1 MKTIQLTYSL
11 EWFKSRLP
19 SVYPS
24 YDGNELLFFD
34 EESIKKRNNRLMSNY
49 GTVPLDICPSLL
61 GYDGFDEKFPK
72 ELRPIKILW
81 NKKELYPVK
90 ISWNTFSRW
99 FHEFKLYYWLL
110 NNGGSCKRVYSS
122 ATDFYDSEYKPS
134 STVQLPF
141 GPDRS
146 SYEELDKSFEE
157 RGGNVSAI
165 TNSCEGKRN
174 IVRCCDNGFFK
185 WICDNIVP
193 SFEIPSEYVGYWNT
207 DRIYYPNVISWISWF
222 EERKGYPS
230 ELNKCA
236 ESDDCCDC
244 EEYIRRGGEKLLE
257 SLKTWFKETNSNIL
271 KIKGI
276 IEKVIEEDDKKED
289 DKEKDLDKK
298 IFPKLFAPHAFC
310 EINVS
315 SCFGKPS
322 LQSILSEEYSTK
334 TDFRHGSYDSTSNT
348 SGGTVVD
355 VDGVSMHFKDDS
367 RPNGGSTF
375 NEEYMEMEY
384 DDSAFEEYLPM
395 YANGNKSSFSV
406 PSGTTDTSG
415 ITLEDKLPIL
425 LYGVDKDGV
434 KKYGKSK
441 ADVIDKFS
449 TKANI
454 ERNGKYGWFLI
465 DEELYEVSPI
475 ESVEMNGEKIPVF
488 RENGTN
494 TPYVIV
500 GGRDVYAEY
509 DFKSNSYSFSFNGNA
524 TFKRNPSQDSF
535 DESGIRCISYNGVIK
550 TFPSTSDTITF
561 SLSNGD
567 TADYKLIDGY
577 SIVDDSIYYIYK
589 GKVTSGDTLDEVD
602 RATINNSANT
612 IVIEAK
618 ENDIKI
624 SKCNVIRGITSSK
637 LLGLR
642 SFNVMTDDN
651 GNMIEA
657 LNTTPTKD
665 TYNYQPLK
673 GSELE
678 PLYQVGNVAC
688 ISAFS
693 LSYEDYESNKPR
705 PIRHVGNIISS
716 MKFYYADANGD
727 EISNTVTKVGGAI
740 TSSLVA
746 IQESTKKATE
756 YKNDDY
762 PMEVVSDNVYCEI
775 VYNIGATI
783 VYDKAKASY
792 SIDGDSGVTYT
803 EIVEFEKVKTEYY
816 LGNDSHSY
824 PIYVYKLRQ
833 GDNPTASFTAPINV
847 FYNPKLTSSPIDGM
861 DDYNDNSS
869 ITTTYSSI
877 DGMDD
882 YNGLD
887 AYPTFQ
893 DAYNIG
899 ISSLPI
905 VDSDVNI
912 DRGNNAAFEKH
923 LKIGEVTSLEAL
935 ENYTNGYF
943 KMMEN

>member
-24 YDGNELLFFD
+24 YDGDELLFFD
-34 EESIKKRNNRLMSNY
+34 EESIKKRDNRLMSNY
-49 GTVPLDICPSLL
+49 GTVPLDICPKLL
-61 GYDGFDEKFPK
+61 GYNGFEDKPNNF
-72 ELRPIKILW
+72 
-81 NKKELYPVK
+81 K
-90 ISWNTFSRW
+90 ISWNTFSKW

-110 NNGGSCKRVYSS
+110 NDGGSCKRVYSS
-122 ATDFYDSEYKPS
+122 ATDFYDSEYKSS
-134 STVQLPF
+134 STIQLPF
-141 GPDRS
+141 GSDRS

-157 RGGNVSAI
+157 RGGKVSKI
-165 TNSCEGKRN
+165 INSCEGKDD
-174 IVRCCDNGFFK
+174 IVVGYRDDGIFK

-193 SFEIPSEYVGYWNT
+193 SFEIPSEYVEYWNT
-207 DRIYYPNVISWISWF
+207 NRIYYPNVISWISWF

-276 IEKVIEEDDKKED
+276 IEKVIEEDDKEED
-289 DKEKDLDKK
+289 LAKK
-298 IFPKLFAPHAFC
+298 IFPNFFAPHAFC

-322 LQSILSEEYSTK
+322 LQSILSEKYNTK
-334 TDFRHGSYDSTSNT
+334 TDFRHGNYDSTSNT

-355 VDGVSMHFKDDS
+355 VDGVSMHFKKGFK
-367 RPNGGSTF
+367 PNGGSTF
-375 NEEYMEMEY
+375 NEKYMEMEY
-384 DDSAFEEYLPM
+384 DDSVFEEYLPM
-395 YANGNKSSFSV
+395 YANDNKSSFSV
-406 PSGTTDTSG
+406 PNGMTY
-415 ITLEDKLPIL
+415 
-425 LYGVDKDGV
+425 YGVDKDGV
-434 KKYGKSK
+434 KKYGSEDDYKDGFST
-441 ADVIDKFS
+441 KFS
-449 TKANI
+449 TEAKI

-535 DESGIRCISYNGVIK
+535 DESGIRCISYNGAIK

-567 TADYKLIDGY
+567 TVDYKLIDGY

-602 RATINNSANT
+602 RATMSGDVIT
-612 IVIEAK
+612 IKAK
-618 ENDIKI
+618 GDIKI
-624 SKCNVIRGITSSK
+624 SKCNVIIGTTSSK

-665 TYNYQPLK
+665 TYNYQPLE

-693 LSYEDYESNKPR
+693 LSYEDYENNKKKNEPS
-705 PIRHVGNIISS
+705 PIRHVGDIISS
-716 MKFYYADANGD
+716 MTFYYADANGD
-727 EISNTVTKVGGAI
+727 KILDTVKKVGGAI
-740 TSSLVA
+740 KSSLNA

-756 YKNDDY
+756 YKNNY
-762 PMEVVSDNVYCEI
+762 PMEVISDNVYCEI

-783 VYDKAKASY
+783 AYDKAKASY
-792 SIDGDSGVTYT
+792 SISGDSGVEYT

-847 FYNPKLTSSPIDGM
+847 FDSGL
-861 DDYNDNSS
+861 
-869 ITTTYSSI
+869 TTTYSSI

>member
-24 YDGNELLFFD
+24 YDGDELLFFD
-34 EESIKKRNNRLMSNY
+34 EESIKKRDNRLMSNY
-49 GTVPLDICPSLL
+49 GTVPLDICPSIL

-81 NKKELYPVK
+81 NNKELYPVK

-110 NNGGSCKRVYSS
+110 NDGGSCKRVYSS

-134 STVQLPF
+134 STIQLPF
-141 GPDRS
+141 GSDRS
-146 SYEELDKSFEE
+146 SYEELDKSFKE
-157 RGGNVSAI
+157 RGGKVSKIA
-165 TNSCEGKRN
+165 NSCEGKDD
-174 IVRCCDNGFFK
+174 ITVGYCDNGFFK

-276 IEKVIEEDDKKED
+276 IEGN
-289 DKEKDLDKK
+289 LQN
-298 IFPKLFAPHAFC
+298 FAPHAFC

-334 TDFRHGSYDSTSNT
+334 TDFRHGNYDSTSNT

-355 VDGVSMHFKDDS
+355 VDGVSMHFKDDF

-375 NEEYMEMEY
+375 NKKYMEMEY
-384 DDSAFEEYLPM
+384 DDSVFEEYLPM
-395 YANGNKSSFSV
+395 YANDNKSSFSV
-406 PSGTTDTSG
+406 PSGTSDTSG
-415 ITLEDKLPIL
+415 ITLGDNFPIL
-425 LYGVDKDGV
+425 HYGVDKDGV
-434 KKYGKSK
+434 KKYGKSD

-449 TKANI
+449 IKANI

-524 TFKRNPSQDSF
+524 TFKRNPSQDSL

-567 TADYKLIDGY
+567 TADYNLIDGY

-589 GKVTSGDTLDEVD
+589 GKVTSGDTLDEVAED
-602 RATINNSANT
+602 EATMSGDVIT
-612 IVIEAK
+612 IKAK
-618 ENDIKI
+618 GDIKI
-624 SKCNVIRGITSSK
+624 SKCNVIIGTASSK

-665 TYNYQPLK
+665 TYNYQPLE

-693 LSYEDYESNKPR
+693 LSYEDYENNKPR

-727 EISNTVTKVGGAI
+727 EISDTVTEVGDAI

-756 YKNDDY
+756 YKNNY

-783 VYDKAKASY
+783 VYDKAKSSY
-792 SIDGDSGVTYT
+792 SISGDSGVEYT

-847 FYNPKLTSSPIDGM
+847 FDSGL
-861 DDYNDNSS
+861 
-869 ITTTYSSI
+869 TTTYSSI

>member
-11 EWFKSRLP
+11 EWFKSRIP

-24 YDGNELLFFD
+24 YDGDELLFFD
-34 EESIKKRNNRLMSNY
+34 EESIKKRDNRLMSNY
-49 GTVPLDICPSLL
+49 GTVPLDICPKLL
-61 GYDGFDEKFPK
+61 GYNGFKDKPNNF
-72 ELRPIKILW
+72 
-81 NKKELYPVK
+81 K

-110 NNGGSCKRVYSS
+110 NDGGSCKRVYSS

-141 GPDRS
+141 GSDRS

-157 RGGNVSAI
+157 RGGKVSKI
-165 TNSCEGKRN
+165 INSCEGKDD
-174 IVRCCDNGFFK
+174 IVVGYRDDGFFK

-207 DRIYYPNVISWISWF
+207 NRIYYPNVISWISWF

-271 KIKGI
+271 NIKGI
-276 IEKVIEEDDKKED
+276 IEGN
-289 DKEKDLDKK
+289 LQN
-298 IFPKLFAPHAFC
+298 FAPHAFC

-334 TDFRHGSYDSTSNT
+334 TDFRHGNYDSTSNT

-375 NEEYMEMEY
+375 NKKYLEMEY

-395 YANGNKSSFSV
+395 YANDNKSSFSV
-406 PSGTTDTSG
+406 PNGMTY
-415 ITLEDKLPIL
+415 
-425 LYGVDKDGV
+425 YGVDKDGV
-434 KKYGKSK
+434 KKYGSEDDYKDGFS
-441 ADVIDKFS
+441 AKFS
-449 TKANI
+449 TEAKI

-465 DEELYEVSPI
+465 DGELYEVSPI

-524 TFKRNPSQDSF
+524 TFKRNPSQDSL
-535 DESGIRCISYNGVIK
+535 DASGIRCISYNGVIK

-589 GKVTSGDTLDEVD
+589 GKVTSGDTLDEVAED
-602 RATINNSANT
+602 EATMSGDVIT
-612 IVIEAK
+612 IKAK
-618 ENDIKI
+618 GDIKI
-624 SKCNVIRGITSSK
+624 SKCNVIIGTTSSK
-637 LLGLR
+637 LLWLR

-665 TYNYQPLK
+665 TYNYQPLE

-693 LSYEDYESNKPR
+693 LSYEDYENNKPR

-716 MKFYYADANGD
+716 MKFYYADTNGD
-727 EISNTVTKVGGAI
+727 EILYSVTKVGGGI
-740 TSSLVA
+740 TSFLVSIEDA
-746 IQESTKKATE
+746 TKKAT
-756 YKNDDY
+756 
-762 PMEVVSDNVYCEI
+762 
-775 VYNIGATI
+775 
-783 VYDKAKASY
+783 
-792 SIDGDSGVTYT
+792 
-803 EIVEFEKVKTEYY
+803 
-816 LGNDSHSY
+816 
-824 PIYVYKLRQ
+824 
-833 GDNPTASFTAPINV
+833 
-847 FYNPKLTSSPIDGM
+847 
-861 DDYNDNSS
+861 
-869 ITTTYSSI
+869 
-877 DGMDD
+877 
-882 YNGLD
+882 
-887 AYPTFQ
+887 
-893 DAYNIG
+893 
-899 ISSLPI
+899 
-905 VDSDVNI
+905 
-912 DRGNNAAFEKH
+912 
-923 LKIGEVTSLEAL
+923 
-935 ENYTNGYF
+935 
-943 KMMEN
+943 

>member
-24 YDGNELLFFD
+24 YDGDELLFFD
-34 EESIKKRNNRLMSNY
+34 EESIKKRDNRLMSNY
-49 GTVPLDICPSLL
+49 GTVPLDICPKLL
-61 GYDGFDEKFPK
+61 GYKGFEDDF
-72 ELRPIKILW
+72 
-81 NKKELYPVK
+81 K
-90 ISWNTFSRW
+90 ISWNTFSKW

-110 NNGGSCKRVYSS
+110 NDGGSCKRAYSS

-141 GPDRS
+141 GSDRS
-146 SYEELDKSFEE
+146 SYEELDKSFKE
-157 RGGNVSAI
+157 RGGNVSEI
-165 TNSCEGKRN
+165 KNSCEGKDDKVVVGYR
-174 IVRCCDNGFFK
+174 DNGFFK

-207 DRIYYPNVISWISWF
+207 NRIYYPNVISWISWF

-276 IEKVIEEDDKKED
+276 IEGN
-289 DKEKDLDKK
+289 LQN
-298 IFPKLFAPHAFC
+298 FAPHAFC

-322 LQSILSEEYSTK
+322 LQSILSEEYSTN
-334 TDFRHGSYDSTSNT
+334 TDFRHGNYDSTSNT

-355 VDGVSMHFKDDS
+355 VDGVSMHFKDDFRS
-367 RPNGGSTF
+367 NGGSTF
-375 NEEYMEMEY
+375 NKKYMEMEY

-395 YANGNKSSFSV
+395 YVNDNKSSFSV
-406 PSGTTDTSG
+406 PSDMAY
-415 ITLEDKLPIL
+415 
-425 LYGVDKDGV
+425 YGVDKDGV
-434 KKYGKSK
+434 KKYGSEDDYKDGFST
-441 ADVIDKFS
+441 KFS
-449 TKANI
+449 TEAKI

-524 TFKRNPSQDSF
+524 KFKRNPSQDSL
-535 DESGIRCISYNGVIK
+535 DASGIRCISYNGVIK

-561 SLSNGD
+561 SLSYGD
-567 TADYKLIDGY
+567 TVDYNLIDGY

-589 GKVTSGDTLDEVD
+589 GKVTSGDTLDEVAED
-602 RATINNSANT
+602 EATVSGDVIT
-612 IVIEAK
+612 IKAK
-618 ENDIKI
+618 GDIKI
-624 SKCNVIRGITSSK
+624 SKCNVIIGTTSSK

-665 TYNYQPLK
+665 TYNYQPLE

-727 EISNTVTKVGGAI
+727 EILYTVTEVGGAI
-740 TSSLVA
+740 TSSLNA

-756 YKNDDY
+756 YKNNY

-783 VYDKAKASY
+783 VYDKEKASY

-816 LGNDSHSY
+816 LGNNSHSY

-847 FYNPKLTSSPIDGM
+847 FDSSL
-861 DDYNDNSS
+861 
-869 ITTTYSSI
+869 TTTYSSI

>member
-24 YDGNELLFFD
+24 YDGDELLFFD
-34 EESIKKRNNRLMSNY
+34 EESIKKRDNRLMSNY
-49 GTVPLDICPSLL
+49 GTVPLDICPSIL
-61 GYDGFDEKFPK
+61 GYDGLDEKFPK

-81 NKKELYPVK
+81 NEKELYPVK
-90 ISWNTFSRW
+90 ISWNTLSRW

-110 NNGGSCKRVYSS
+110 NDGGSCKRVYSS

-141 GPDRS
+141 GPNRS

-157 RGGNVSAI
+157 RGG
-165 TNSCEGKRN
+165 
-174 IVRCCDNGFFK
+174 DGFFK

-193 SFEIPSEYVGYWNT
+193 SFEIPREYVGYWNT
-207 DRIYYPNVISWISWF
+207 NRIYYPNVISWISWF

-276 IEKVIEEDDKKED
+276 IEKVIEEDDKEED
-289 DKEKDLDKK
+289 LTKK
-298 IFPKLFAPHAFC
+298 IFPNFFAPHAFC

-322 LQSILSEEYSTK
+322 LQSILSEKYNTK

-355 VDGVSMHFKDDS
+355 VDGVSMHFKKGFN
-367 RPNGGSTF
+367 PNGGSTF
-375 NEEYMEMEY
+375 NEKYMEMEY

-395 YANGNKSSFSV
+395 YANDNKSSFSV
-406 PSGTTDTSG
+406 SSDTAY
-415 ITLEDKLPIL
+415 
-425 LYGVDKDGV
+425 YGVDKDGV

-441 ADVIDKFS
+441 DDVIDKFS
-449 TKANI
+449 IKANI

-465 DEELYEVSPI
+465 DEELYGVSPI

-524 TFKRNPSQDSF
+524 KFKRNPSQDSF

-567 TADYKLIDGY
+567 TVDYKLIDGY

-624 SKCNVIRGITSSK
+624 SKCNVIIGTTSSK

-665 TYNYQPLK
+665 TYNYQPLE

-693 LSYEDYESNKPR
+693 LSYEDYENNKPR

-727 EISNTVTKVGGAI
+727 KILDTVTEVGGAI

-746 IQESTKKATE
+746 IRESTKKATE
-756 YKNDDY
+756 YKNNY

-783 VYDKAKASY
+783 AYDKTKASY
-792 SIDGDSGVTYT
+792 SISGDSGVTYT

-833 GDNPTASFTAPINV
+833 GDSPTASFTAPINV
-847 FYNPKLTSSPIDGM
+847 FDSGLI
-861 DDYNDNSS
+861 
-869 ITTTYSSI
+869 TTYSSI

>member
-24 YDGNELLFFD
+24 YDGDELLFFD
-34 EESIKKRNNRLMSNY
+34 EESIKKRDNRLMSNY

-61 GYDGFDEKFPK
+61 GYKVLDDKFPK
-72 ELRPIKILW
+72 ELRPIKI
-81 NKKELYPVK
+81 
-90 ISWNTFSRW
+90 SWDTFSRW

-141 GPDRS
+141 GSDRS
-146 SYEELDKSFEE
+146 SYEELDKLFEE
-157 RGGNVSAI
+157 RGGKISKI
-165 TNSCEGKRN
+165 TNSCEGKDD
-174 IVRCCDNGFFK
+174 IVVGYRDDGFFK

-207 DRIYYPNVISWISWF
+207 NRIYYPNVISWISWF

-244 EEYIRRGGEKLLE
+244 EEYIHRGGEKLLE

-276 IEKVIEEDDKKED
+276 IEGN
-289 DKEKDLDKK
+289 LQN
-298 IFPKLFAPHAFC
+298 FAPHAFC

-334 TDFRHGSYDSTSNT
+334 TDFRHGNYDSASNT

-355 VDGVSMHFKDDS
+355 VDGVSMHFKKGFK
-367 RPNGGSTF
+367 PNGGSTF
-375 NEEYMEMEY
+375 NEKYMEMEY
-384 DDSAFEEYLPM
+384 DDSVFEEYLPM
-395 YANGNKSSFSV
+395 YANDNKSSFSV
-406 PSGTTDTSG
+406 PSGMAY
-415 ITLEDKLPIL
+415 
-425 LYGVDKDGV
+425 YGVDKDGV
-434 KKYGKSK
+434 KKYGKSN
-441 ADVIDKFS
+441 ADIIDKFS
-449 TKANI
+449 IKANI

-465 DEELYEVSPI
+465 DGELYEVNPI

-524 TFKRNPSQDSF
+524 KFKRNPSQDLLDAS
-535 DESGIRCISYNGVIK
+535 SIRCISYNGVIK

-567 TADYKLIDGY
+567 TVDYKLIDGY

-589 GKVTSGDTLDEVD
+589 GKVTSGDTLDEVAENE
-602 RATINNSANT
+602 ATVSGDVIT
-612 IVIEAK
+612 IKAK
-618 ENDIKI
+618 GDIKI
-624 SKCNVIRGITSSK
+624 SKCNVIIGTTSSK

-657 LNTTPTKD
+657 LNTTPAKD
-665 TYNYQPLK
+665 TYNYQPLE

-688 ISAFS
+688 VSAFS
-693 LSYEDYESNKPR
+693 LSYEDYENNKKKNESS
-705 PIRHVGNIISS
+705 PIRHVGDIISS
-716 MKFYYADANGD
+716 MTFYYADANGD
-727 EISNTVTKVGGAI
+727 KILDTVKKVGGAI
-740 TSSLVA
+740 KSSLNA

-756 YKNDDY
+756 YKNNY

-792 SIDGDSGVTYT
+792 SISGDSGVEYT

-833 GDNPTASFTAPINV
+833 GDSPTANFTAPINV
-847 FYNPKLTSSPIDGM
+847 FDSGL
-861 DDYNDNSS
+861 
-869 ITTTYSSI
+869 TTTYSSI

-887 AYPTFQ
+887 VYPTFQ

>member
-24 YDGNELLFFD
+24 YDGDELLFFD
-34 EESIKKRNNRLMSNY
+34 EESIKKRDNRLMSNY
-49 GTVPLDICPSLL
+49 GTVPLDICPRLL
-61 GYDGFDEKFPK
+61 GYDKFPK
-72 ELRPIKILW
+72 EF
-81 NKKELYPVK
+81 K
-90 ISWNTFSRW
+90 ISWNTLSRW

-141 GPDRS
+141 GSDRS
-146 SYEELDKSFEE
+146 SYEELDKSFKE
-157 RGGNVSAI
+157 RGGKVSKI
-165 TNSCEGKRN
+165 SSTCEGKDDIAVGYR
-174 IVRCCDNGFFK
+174 DDGFFK

-193 SFEIPSEYVGYWNT
+193 SFEIPREYVGYWNT

-276 IEKVIEEDDKKED
+276 IEGN
-289 DKEKDLDKK
+289 LQN
-298 IFPKLFAPHAFC
+298 FAPHAFC

-322 LQSILSEEYSTK
+322 LQSILSEKYNTK

-355 VDGVSMHFKDDS
+355 VDGVSMHFKKGFKT
-367 RPNGGSTF
+367 NGGSTF
-375 NEEYMEMEY
+375 NKKYMEMEY
-384 DDSAFEEYLPM
+384 DDSVFEEYLPM
-395 YANGNKSSFSV
+395 YANDNKSSFSV
-406 PSGTTDTSG
+406 PNGMTY
-415 ITLEDKLPIL
+415 
-425 LYGVDKDGV
+425 YGVDKDGV
-434 KKYGKSK
+434 KKYGKSY
-441 ADVIDKFS
+441 ADIIDKFS
-449 TKANI
+449 IKANI
-454 ERNGKYGWFLI
+454 ERNDKYGWFLI

-475 ESVEMNGEKIPVF
+475 ESVEINGEKIPVF

-524 TFKRNPSQDSF
+524 TFKRNPSQDSL
-535 DESGIRCISYNGVIK
+535 DASGIRCISYNGVIK

-567 TADYKLIDGY
+567 TADYNLIDGY

-589 GKVTSGDTLDEVD
+589 GKVTSGDTLDEVAED
-602 RATINNSANT
+602 EATMSGDVIT
-612 IVIEAK
+612 IKAK
-618 ENDIKI
+618 GDIKI
-624 SKCNVIRGITSSK
+624 SKCDVIRGITSSK

-665 TYNYQPLK
+665 TYNYQPLE

-693 LSYEDYESNKPR
+693 LSYEDYENNKPR

-716 MKFYYADANGD
+716 MKFYYADVNGD
-727 EISNTVTKVGGAI
+727 EISDTVTEVGGTI

-756 YKNDDY
+756 YKNNY
-762 PMEVVSDNVYCEI
+762 PMEVISDNVYCEI

-833 GDNPTASFTAPINV
+833 GDSPTASFTAPINV
-847 FYNPKLTSSPIDGM
+847 FDTSL
-861 DDYNDNSS
+861 
-869 ITTTYSSI
+869 TTTYSSI

-887 AYPTFQ
+887 SYPTFQ

>member
-24 YDGNELLFFD
+24 YDGDELLFFD

-49 GTVPLDICPSLL
+49 GTVPLDICPKLL
-61 GYDGFDEKFPK
+61 GYNGFEDKPNN
-72 ELRPIKILW
+72 L
-81 NKKELYPVK
+81 K
-90 ISWNTFSRW
+90 ISWNTLSRW

-110 NNGGSCKRVYSS
+110 NDGGSCKRVYSS
-122 ATDFYDSEYKPS
+122 ATDFYDSEYKSS
-134 STVQLPF
+134 STIQLPF
-141 GPDRS
+141 GSDRS
-146 SYEELDKSFEE
+146 SYEELDKSFKE
-157 RGGNVSAI
+157 RGGKVSKI
-165 TNSCEGKRN
+165 TNSCEGKSN
-174 IVRCCDNGFFK
+174 IVGYCDNGFFE

-207 DRIYYPNVISWISWF
+207 NRIYYPNVISWISWF

-244 EEYIRRGGEKLLE
+244 EEYIHRGGEKLLE

-276 IEKVIEEDDKKED
+276 IEGN
-289 DKEKDLDKK
+289 LQN
-298 IFPKLFAPHAFC
+298 FAPHAFC

-334 TDFRHGSYDSTSNT
+334 TDFRHGNYDSTSNT

-355 VDGVSMHFKDDS
+355 VDGVSMHFKKGFKT
-367 RPNGGSTF
+367 NGGSTF
-375 NEEYMEMEY
+375 NKKYMEMEY
-384 DDSAFEEYLPM
+384 DDSVFEEYLPM
-395 YANGNKSSFSV
+395 YANDNKSSFSV
-406 PSGTTDTSG
+406 SSDMAY
-415 ITLEDKLPIL
+415 
-425 LYGVDKDGV
+425 YGVDKDGV
-434 KKYGKSK
+434 KKYGKSN

-449 TKANI
+449 IKANI

-465 DEELYEVSPI
+465 DEELYGVSPI

-500 GGRDVYAEY
+500 GGRDIYAEY

-524 TFKRNPSQDSF
+524 KFKRNPSQDSL
-535 DESGIRCISYNGVIK
+535 DASSIRCISYNGVIK

-567 TADYKLIDGY
+567 TVDYKLIDGY

-589 GKVTSGDTLDEVD
+589 GKVTSGDTLDGIISE
-602 RATINNSANT
+602 ATVSGDVIT
-612 IVIEAK
+612 IKAK
-618 ENDIKI
+618 ESDIKI
-624 SKCNVIRGITSSK
+624 SKCNVIIGTASSK

-665 TYNYQPLK
+665 TYNYQPSE

-688 ISAFS
+688 VSAFS
-693 LSYEDYESNKPR
+693 LSYEDYENNKKKNEPS
-705 PIRHVGNIISS
+705 PIRHVGDIISS
-716 MKFYYADANGD
+716 MMFYYADANGD
-727 EISNTVTKVGGAI
+727 KISYTAKKVGGTI
-740 TSSLVA
+740 KSSLNA

-756 YKNDDY
+756 YKNNY
-762 PMEVVSDNVYCEI
+762 PMEVISDNVYCEI

-792 SIDGDSGVTYT
+792 SISGDSGVEYT

-833 GDNPTASFTAPINV
+833 GDSPTARFTVPINV
-847 FYNPKLTSSPIDGM
+847 FDSGL
-861 DDYNDNSS
+861 
-869 ITTTYSSI
+869 TTTYSSI

-887 AYPTFQ
+887 VYPTFQ

>member
-24 YDGNELLFFD
+24 YDGDELLFFD
-34 EESIKKRNNRLMSNY
+34 EESIKKRDNRLMSNY
-49 GTVPLDICPSLL
+49 GTVPLDICPKLL
-61 GYDGFDEKFPK
+61 GYNGFKDDF
-72 ELRPIKILW
+72 
-81 NKKELYPVK
+81 K
-90 ISWNTFSRW
+90 ISWNTFSKW

-110 NNGGSCKRVYSS
+110 NDGGSCKRVYSS

-141 GPDRS
+141 GSDRS
-146 SYEELDKSFEE
+146 SYEELDKSFKE
-157 RGGNVSAI
+157 RGGNVSEI
-165 TNSCEGKRN
+165 KNSCEGKDDKVVVGYR
-174 IVRCCDNGFFK
+174 DNGFFK

-207 DRIYYPNVISWISWF
+207 NRIYYPNVISWISWF

-276 IEKVIEEDDKKED
+276 IEGN
-289 DKEKDLDKK
+289 LQN
-298 IFPKLFAPHAFC
+298 FAPHAFC

-322 LQSILSEEYSTK
+322 LQSILSEEYNTK

-375 NEEYMEMEY
+375 NKKYMEMEY
-384 DDSAFEEYLPM
+384 DDSAFEEYFPM

-406 PSGTTDTSG
+406 SSDMAY
-415 ITLEDKLPIL
+415 
-425 LYGVDKDGV
+425 YGVDKDGV
-434 KKYGKSK
+434 KKYGKSY

-449 TKANI
+449 TKAKI

-465 DEELYEVSPI
+465 DEERYEVSPI

-500 GGRDVYAEY
+500 GGRDIYAEY

-524 TFKRNPSQDSF
+524 TFKRNPSQDSL
-535 DESGIRCISYNGVIK
+535 DESSIRCISYNGVIK

-589 GKVTSGDTLDEVD
+589 GKVTSGDTLDEVAED
-602 RATINNSANT
+602 EATMSGDVIT
-612 IVIEAK
+612 IKAK
-618 ENDIKI
+618 GDIKI
-624 SKCNVIRGITSSK
+624 SKCNVIIGTTSSK

-665 TYNYQPLK
+665 TYNYQPLE

-693 LSYEDYESNKPR
+693 LSYEDYENNKKKNEPS
-705 PIRHVGNIISS
+705 PIRHVGDIISS
-716 MKFYYADANGD
+716 MTFYYADANGD
-727 EISNTVTKVGGAI
+727 KILDTVKKVGGAI
-740 TSSLVA
+740 KSSLNA

-756 YKNDDY
+756 YKNNY

-847 FYNPKLTSSPIDGM
+847 FDTSL
-861 DDYNDNSS
+861 
-869 ITTTYSSI
+869 TTTYSSI

-905 VDSDVNI
+905 VDSDANI

>member
-24 YDGNELLFFD
+24 YDGDELLFFD
-34 EESIKKRNNRLMSNY
+34 EESIKKRDNRLMSNY
-49 GTVPLDICPSLL
+49 GTVPLDICPKLL
-61 GYDGFDEKFPK
+61 GYNGFKDKHDNF
-72 ELRPIKILW
+72 
-81 NKKELYPVK
+81 K

-99 FHEFKLYYWLL
+99 FHEFKVYYWLL
-110 NNGGSCKRVYSS
+110 NDGGSCKRVYSS

-141 GPDRS
+141 GSDRS

-157 RGGNVSAI
+157 RGGKVSKI
-165 TNSCEGKRN
+165 INSCEGKDD
-174 IVRCCDNGFFK
+174 IVVGYRDDGFFK

-207 DRIYYPNVISWISWF
+207 NRIYYPNVISWISWF

-276 IEKVIEEDDKKED
+276 IEGN
-289 DKEKDLDKK
+289 LQN
-298 IFPKLFAPHAFC
+298 FAPHAFC

-334 TDFRHGSYDSTSNT
+334 TDFRHGNYDSTSNT

-355 VDGVSMHFKDDS
+355 VDGVSMHFKDDF

-375 NEEYMEMEY
+375 NKKYMEMEY
-384 DDSAFEEYLPM
+384 DDSAFEEYMPM
-395 YANGNKSSFSV
+395 YANDNKSSFSV
-406 PSGTTDTSG
+406 PSDMAY
-415 ITLEDKLPIL
+415 
-425 LYGVDKDGV
+425 YGVDKDGV
-434 KKYGKSK
+434 KKYGSEDDYKDGFST
-441 ADVIDKFS
+441 KFS
-449 TKANI
+449 TEAKI

-475 ESVEMNGEKIPVF
+475 ESVDMNGEKIPVF

-524 TFKRNPSQDSF
+524 KFKRNPSQDSF

-567 TADYKLIDGY
+567 TVDYKLIDGY

-624 SKCNVIRGITSSK
+624 SKCNVIIGTTSSK

-665 TYNYQPLK
+665 TYNYQPLE

-688 ISAFS
+688 VSAFS
-693 LSYEDYESNKPR
+693 LSYEDYENNKKKNESS
-705 PIRHVGNIISS
+705 PIRHVGDIISS
-716 MKFYYADANGD
+716 MTFYYADANGD
-727 EISNTVTKVGGAI
+727 KILDTVKKVGGAI

-746 IQESTKKATE
+746 IRESTKKATE
-756 YKNDDY
+756 YKNNY

-783 VYDKAKASY
+783 VYDKAKSSY
-792 SIDGDSGVTYT
+792 SISGDSGVEYT

-833 GDNPTASFTAPINV
+833 GDSPTASFTAPINV
-847 FYNPKLTSSPIDGM
+847 FDSGLI
-861 DDYNDNSS
+861 
-869 ITTTYSSI
+869 TTYSSI

>member
-24 YDGNELLFFD
+24 YDGDELLFFD
-34 EESIKKRNNRLMSNY
+34 EESIKKRDNRLMSNY
-49 GTVPLDICPSLL
+49 GTVPLDICPKLL
-61 GYDGFDEKFPK
+61 GYDGFEDKPNNF
-72 ELRPIKILW
+72 
-81 NKKELYPVK
+81 K
-90 ISWNTFSRW
+90 ISWNTFSKW

-110 NNGGSCKRVYSS
+110 NDGGSCKRVYSS
-122 ATDFYDSEYKPS
+122 ATDFYDSEYKSS
-134 STVQLPF
+134 STIQLPF
-141 GPDRS
+141 GSDRS

-157 RGGNVSAI
+157 RGGKVSKI
-165 TNSCEGKRN
+165 INSCEGKDD
-174 IVRCCDNGFFK
+174 IVVGYRDDGFFK

-207 DRIYYPNVISWISWF
+207 NRIYYPNVISWISWF

-276 IEKVIEEDDKKED
+276 IEGN
-289 DKEKDLDKK
+289 LQN
-298 IFPKLFAPHAFC
+298 FAPHAFC

-334 TDFRHGSYDSTSNT
+334 TDFRHGNYDSTSNT

-355 VDGVSMHFKDDS
+355 VDGVSMHFKKGFK
-367 RPNGGSTF
+367 PNGGSTF
-375 NEEYMEMEY
+375 NEKYMEMEY

-406 PSGTTDTSG
+406 PSGMAY
-415 ITLEDKLPIL
+415 
-425 LYGVDKDGV
+425 YGVDKDGV
-434 KKYGKSK
+434 KKYGKSND
-441 ADVIDKFS
+441 DVIDKFS

-500 GGRDVYAEY
+500 GGRDIYAEY

-524 TFKRNPSQDSF
+524 TFKRNPSQDSL
-535 DESGIRCISYNGVIK
+535 DESSIRCISYNGVIK

-589 GKVTSGDTLDEVD
+589 GKVTSGDTLDEVAENE
-602 RATINNSANT
+602 ATVSGDVIT
-612 IVIEAK
+612 IKAK
-618 ENDIKI
+618 GDIKI
-624 SKCNVIRGITSSK
+624 SKCDVIRGITSSK

-665 TYNYQPLK
+665 TYNYQPLE

-693 LSYEDYESNKPR
+693 LSYDDYENNKPR

-716 MKFYYADANGD
+716 MKFYYADVNGD
-727 EISNTVTKVGGAI
+727 EISDTVTEVGGEI
-740 TSSLVA
+740 TSSLAA

-816 LGNDSHSY
+816 LGNDSNSY

-847 FYNPKLTSSPIDGM
+847 F
-861 DDYNDNSS
+861 DNGL
-869 ITTTYSSI
+869 TTTYSSI

>member
-24 YDGNELLFFD
+24 YDGDELLFFD
-34 EESIKKRNNRLMSNY
+34 EESIKKRDNRLMSNY
-49 GTVPLDICPSLL
+49 GTVPLDICPKLL
-61 GYDGFDEKFPK
+61 GYDGFDDNF
-72 ELRPIKILW
+72 
-81 NKKELYPVK
+81 K

-110 NNGGSCKRVYSS
+110 NDGGSCKRVYSS

-141 GPDRS
+141 GSDRS
-146 SYEELDKSFEE
+146 SYEEFDKSFEE
-157 RGGNVSAI
+157 RGGKVSKI
-165 TNSCEGKRN
+165 INSCEGKDD
-174 IVRCCDNGFFK
+174 IVVGYRDDGFFK

-193 SFEIPSEYVGYWNT
+193 SFEIPSEYVEYWNT
-207 DRIYYPNVISWISWF
+207 NRIYYPNVISWISWF

-276 IEKVIEEDDKKED
+276 IEGN
-289 DKEKDLDKK
+289 LQN
-298 IFPKLFAPHAFC
+298 FAPHAFC

-355 VDGVSMHFKDDS
+355 VDGVSMHFKKGFK
-367 RPNGGSTF
+367 PNGGSTF
-375 NEEYMEMEY
+375 NEKYMEMEY
-384 DDSAFEEYLPM
+384 DDSVFEEYLPM
-395 YANGNKSSFSV
+395 YANDNKSSFSV
-406 PSGTTDTSG
+406 PNGMTY
-415 ITLEDKLPIL
+415 
-425 LYGVDKDGV
+425 YGVDKDGV
-434 KKYGKSK
+434 KKYGSEDDYKDGFST
-441 ADVIDKFS
+441 KFS
-449 TKANI
+449 TEAKI

-465 DEELYEVSPI
+465 DGELYEVSPI

-500 GGRDVYAEY
+500 VGRDVYAEY

-524 TFKRNPSQDSF
+524 KFKRNPSQDSL
-535 DESGIRCISYNGVIK
+535 DASGIRCISYNGVIK

-567 TADYKLIDGY
+567 TVDYNLIDGY

-589 GKVTSGDTLDEVD
+589 GKVTSGDALDEVAED
-602 RATINNSANT
+602 EATMSGDVIT
-612 IVIEAK
+612 IKAK
-618 ENDIKI
+618 GDIKI
-624 SKCNVIRGITSSK
+624 SKCDVIRGITSSK

-665 TYNYQPLK
+665 TYNYQPLE

-693 LSYEDYESNKPR
+693 LSYEDYENNKPR

-727 EISNTVTKVGGAI
+727 EISNTVTEVGGAI

-816 LGNDSHSY
+816 MGNDSHSY

-847 FYNPKLTSSPIDGM
+847 FDTGL
-861 DDYNDNSS
+861 
-869 ITTTYSSI
+869 TTTYSSI

>member
-24 YDGNELLFFD
+24 YDGDELLFFD
-34 EESIKKRNNRLMSNY
+34 EESIKKRGNRLMSNY
-49 GTVPLDICPSLL
+49 GTVPLDICPKLL
-61 GYDGFDEKFPK
+61 GYNGFEDKPNNF
-72 ELRPIKILW
+72 
-81 NKKELYPVK
+81 K
-90 ISWNTFSRW
+90 ISWNTFSKW

-110 NNGGSCKRVYSS
+110 NDGGSCKRVYSS
-122 ATDFYDSEYKPS
+122 ATDFYDSEYKSS
-134 STVQLPF
+134 STIQLPF
-141 GPDRS
+141 GSDRS
-146 SYEELDKSFEE
+146 SYEELDESFEE
-157 RGGNVSAI
+157 RGGKVSKI
-165 TNSCEGKRN
+165 INSCEGKDD
-174 IVRCCDNGFFK
+174 IVVGYRDDGFFK

-193 SFEIPSEYVGYWNT
+193 SFEIPSEYVEYWNT
-207 DRIYYPNVISWISWF
+207 NRIYYPNVISWISWF

-276 IEKVIEEDDKKED
+276 IEGN
-289 DKEKDLDKK
+289 LQN
-298 IFPKLFAPHAFC
+298 FAPHAFC

-322 LQSILSEEYSTK
+322 LQSILSEKYNTK

-355 VDGVSMHFKDDS
+355 VDGVSMHFKKGFK
-367 RPNGGSTF
+367 PNGGSTF
-375 NEEYMEMEY
+375 NEKYMEMEY
-384 DDSAFEEYLPM
+384 DDSVFEEYLPM
-395 YANGNKSSFSV
+395 YANDNKSSFSV
-406 PSGTTDTSG
+406 PNGTTY
-415 ITLEDKLPIL
+415 
-425 LYGVDKDGV
+425 YGVDKDGV
-434 KKYGKSK
+434 KKYGSEDDYKDGFST
-441 ADVIDKFS
+441 KFS
-449 TKANI
+449 TEAKI

-465 DEELYEVSPI
+465 DGELYEVSPI

-500 GGRDVYAEY
+500 VGRDVYAEY

-524 TFKRNPSQDSF
+524 TFKRNPSQDSL
-535 DESGIRCISYNGVIK
+535 DASGIRCISYNGVIK

-567 TADYKLIDGY
+567 TVDYNLIDGY

-589 GKVTSGDTLDEVD
+589 GKVTSGDTLDEVAED
-602 RATINNSANT
+602 EATMSGDVIT
-612 IVIEAK
+612 IKAK
-618 ENDIKI
+618 GDIKI
-624 SKCNVIRGITSSK
+624 SKCNVIIGATSSK

-665 TYNYQPLK
+665 TYNYQPLE

-693 LSYEDYESNKPR
+693 LSYEDYENNKKNEPR

-727 EISNTVTKVGGAI
+727 EISDTVTEVGGEI
-740 TSSLVA
+740 TSSLNA
-746 IQESTKKATE
+746 IQESTKKATD
-756 YKNDDY
+756 YKNNY

-792 SIDGDSGVTYT
+792 SIDGDSGITYT

-816 LGNDSHSY
+816 LGNNSHSY

-833 GDNPTASFTAPINV
+833 GDNPTAIFTAPINV
-847 FYNPKLTSSPIDGM
+847 FDTSL
-861 DDYNDNSS
+861 
-869 ITTTYSSI
+869 TTTYSSI

>member
-24 YDGNELLFFD
+24 YDGDELLFFD
-34 EESIKKRNNRLMSNY
+34 EESIKKRDNRLMSNY
-49 GTVPLDICPSLL
+49 GTVPLDICPFLL
-61 GYDGFDEKFPK
+61 GYDKFPK
-72 ELRPIKILW
+72 EF
-81 NKKELYPVK
+81 K
-90 ISWNTFSRW
+90 ISWNTLSRW

-110 NNGGSCKRVYSS
+110 NDGGSCKRVYSS

-165 TNSCEGKRN
+165 TNSCEGKDGNVVVGYR
-174 IVRCCDNGFFK
+174 DDGFFK

-207 DRIYYPNVISWISWF
+207 NRIYYPNVISWISWF

-244 EEYIRRGGEKLLE
+244 EEYIRRGGEKLLD

-276 IEKVIEEDDKKED
+276 IEGN
-289 DKEKDLDKK
+289 LQN
-298 IFPKLFAPHAFC
+298 FAPHAFC

-322 LQSILSEEYSTK
+322 LQSILSEEYNTK
-334 TDFRHGSYDSTSNT
+334 TDFRHGNYDSTSNT
-348 SGGTVVD
+348 SGGTVVY

-375 NEEYMEMEY
+375 NKKYMEMEY

-395 YANGNKSSFSV
+395 YANDNKSSFSV
-406 PSGTTDTSG
+406 SSDMAY
-415 ITLEDKLPIL
+415 
-425 LYGVDKDGV
+425 YGVDKDGV
-434 KKYGKSK
+434 KKYGKSY

-524 TFKRNPSQDSF
+524 TFKRNPSQDSL

-567 TADYKLIDGY
+567 TADYNLIDGY

-618 ENDIKI
+618 KNDIKI
-624 SKCNVIRGITSSK
+624 SKCDVIRGITSSK

-665 TYNYQPLK
+665 TYNYQPLE

-693 LSYEDYESNKPR
+693 LSYEDYENNKKNEPR

-727 EISNTVTKVGGAI
+727 EISDTVTEVGDAI
-740 TSSLVA
+740 TSSLDA
-746 IQESTKKATE
+746 IRESTDKATK
-756 YKNDDY
+756 YKDDY
-762 PMEVVSDNVYCEI
+762 QMEVVSDNVYCEI

-783 VYDKAKASY
+783 AYDKTKASY

-847 FYNPKLTSSPIDGM
+847 FDTSL
-861 DDYNDNSS
+861 
-869 ITTTYSSI
+869 TTTYSSI

>member
-24 YDGNELLFFD
+24 YDGDELLFFD
-34 EESIKKRNNRLMSNY
+34 EESIKKRDNRLMSNY
-49 GTVPLDICPSLL
+49 GTVPLDICPKLL
-61 GYDGFDEKFPK
+61 GYDGFDDNF
-72 ELRPIKILW
+72 
-81 NKKELYPVK
+81 K
-90 ISWNTFSRW
+90 ISWNTFSKW

-110 NNGGSCKRVYSS
+110 NDGGSCKRVYSS
-122 ATDFYDSEYKPS
+122 ATDFYDSEYKSS
-134 STVQLPF
+134 STIQLPF
-141 GPDRS
+141 GSDRS

-157 RGGNVSAI
+157 RCGKISKI
-165 TNSCEGKRN
+165 TNSCEGKGD
-174 IVRCCDNGFFK
+174 IVVGYRDDGFFK

-207 DRIYYPNVISWISWF
+207 NRIYYPNVISWISWF

-276 IEKVIEEDDKKED
+276 IEKVIEEDDKQ
-289 DKEKDLDKK
+289 KDLAKK
-298 IFPKLFAPHAFC
+298 IFPKLFVPHAFC

-322 LQSILSEEYSTK
+322 LQSILSEKYNTK
-334 TDFRHGSYDSTSNT
+334 TDFRHGNYDSTSNT

-355 VDGVSMHFKDDS
+355 VDGVSMHFKKGFKT
-367 RPNGGSTF
+367 NGGSTF
-375 NEEYMEMEY
+375 NKKYMEMEY
-384 DDSAFEEYLPM
+384 DDSVFEEYLPM
-395 YANGNKSSFSV
+395 YANDNKSSFSV
-406 PSGTTDTSG
+406 PNGMTY
-415 ITLEDKLPIL
+415 
-425 LYGVDKDGV
+425 YGVDKDGV
-434 KKYGKSK
+434 KKYGSED
-441 ADVIDKFS
+441 DVIDKFS
-449 TKANI
+449 TKAKI

-509 DFKSNSYSFSFNGNA
+509 DFKSNSYSFSFNVNA
-524 TFKRNPSQDSF
+524 TFKRNPSQDSL

-567 TADYKLIDGY
+567 TADYNLIDGY
-577 SIVDDSIYYIYK
+577 SIVDDSIYYIHK
-589 GKVTSGDTLDEVD
+589 GKVTSGDTLYDIISG
-602 RATINNSANT
+602 ATVSGDVIT
-612 IVIEAK
+612 IKAK
-618 ENDIKI
+618 ESDIKI
-624 SKCNVIRGITSSK
+624 SKCNVIIGTASSK

-665 TYNYQPLK
+665 TYNYQPLE

-688 ISAFS
+688 VSAFS
-693 LSYEDYESNKPR
+693 LSYEDYENNKKKNEPS
-705 PIRHVGNIISS
+705 PIRHVGDIISS
-716 MKFYYADANGD
+716 MTFYYADANGD
-727 EISNTVTKVGGAI
+727 KILDTVKKVGGAI
-740 TSSLVA
+740 KSSLNA

-756 YKNDDY
+756 YKNNY
-762 PMEVVSDNVYCEI
+762 PMEVISDNVYCEI

-847 FYNPKLTSSPIDGM
+847 FDTSL
-861 DDYNDNSS
+861 
-869 ITTTYSSI
+869 TTTYSSI

>member
-24 YDGNELLFFD
+24 YDGDELLFFD
-34 EESIKKRNNRLMSNY
+34 EESIKKRDNRLMSNY
-49 GTVPLDICPSLL
+49 GTVPLDICPKLL
-61 GYDGFDEKFPK
+61 GYNGFEDKPNNF
-72 ELRPIKILW
+72 
-81 NKKELYPVK
+81 K
-90 ISWNTFSRW
+90 ISWNTFSKW

-110 NNGGSCKRVYSS
+110 NDGGSCKRVYSS
-122 ATDFYDSEYKPS
+122 ATDFYDSEYKSS
-134 STVQLPF
+134 STIQLPF
-141 GPDRS
+141 GSDRS

-157 RGGNVSAI
+157 RGGKVSKI
-165 TNSCEGKRN
+165 TNSCEGKSN
-174 IVRCCDNGFFK
+174 IVGYFDNGFFK

-244 EEYIRRGGEKLLE
+244 EEYIRRGGEELLE

-276 IEKVIEEDDKKED
+276 IEGN
-289 DKEKDLDKK
+289 LQN
-298 IFPKLFAPHAFC
+298 FAPHAFC

-322 LQSILSEEYSTK
+322 LQSILSEKYNTK
-334 TDFRHGSYDSTSNT
+334 TDFRHGNYDSTSNT

-355 VDGVSMHFKDDS
+355 VDGVSMHFKKGFKT
-367 RPNGGSTF
+367 NGGSTF
-375 NEEYMEMEY
+375 NKKYMEMEY
-384 DDSAFEEYLPM
+384 DDSVFEEYLPM
-395 YANGNKSSFSV
+395 YANDNKSSFSV
-406 PSGTTDTSG
+406 SSDTAY
-415 ITLEDKLPIL
+415 
-425 LYGVDKDGV
+425 YGVDKDGV
-434 KKYGKSK
+434 KKYGKSND
-441 ADVIDKFS
+441 DVIDKFS

-509 DFKSNSYSFSFNGNA
+509 DFKSNSYSFSFNVNA
-524 TFKRNPSQDSF
+524 KFKRNPSQDSL

-561 SLSNGD
+561 SLSDGD
-567 TADYKLIDGY
+567 TVDYKLIDGY
-577 SIVDDSIYYIYK
+577 SIVDDSIYYIHK
-589 GKVTSGDTLDEVD
+589 GKVTSGDTLDD
-602 RATINNSANT
+602 IISGATVSGDVIT
-612 IVIEAK
+612 IKAK
-618 ENDIKI
+618 ESDIKI
-624 SKCNVIRGITSSK
+624 FKCNVIIGTASSK

-665 TYNYQPLK
+665 TYNYQPLE

-688 ISAFS
+688 VSAFS
-693 LSYEDYESNKPR
+693 LSYEDYENNKKKNEPS
-705 PIRHVGNIISS
+705 PIRHVGDIISS
-716 MKFYYADANGD
+716 MTFYYADANGD
-727 EISNTVTKVGGAI
+727 KILDTVKKVGGAI
-740 TSSLVA
+740 KSSLNA

-756 YKNDDY
+756 YKNNY
-762 PMEVVSDNVYCEI
+762 PMEVISDNVYCEI

-783 VYDKAKASY
+783 AYDKAKASY
-792 SIDGDSGVTYT
+792 SISGDSGVEYT

-847 FYNPKLTSSPIDGM
+847 FDSGL
-861 DDYNDNSS
+861 
-869 ITTTYSSI
+869 TTTYSSI

>member
-24 YDGNELLFFD
+24 YDGDELLFFD
-34 EESIKKRNNRLMSNY
+34 EESIKKRYNRLMSNY
-49 GTVPLDICPSLL
+49 GTVPLDICPKLL
-61 GYDGFDEKFPK
+61 GYNGFEDKPNNF
-72 ELRPIKILW
+72 
-81 NKKELYPVK
+81 K
-90 ISWNTFSRW
+90 ISWDTLSKW

-110 NNGGSCKRVYSS
+110 NDGGSCKRVYSS
-122 ATDFYDSEYKPS
+122 ATDFYDSEYKSS
-134 STVQLPF
+134 STIQLPF
-141 GPDRS
+141 GSDRS
-146 SYEELDKSFEE
+146 SYEELDKSFKE
-157 RGGNVSAI
+157 RGGKVSKIA
-165 TNSCEGKRN
+165 NSCEGKDD
-174 IVRCCDNGFFK
+174 IVVGYRDDGFFK

-207 DRIYYPNVISWISWF
+207 NRIYYPNVISWISWF

-276 IEKVIEEDDKKED
+276 IEGN
-289 DKEKDLDKK
+289 LQN
-298 IFPKLFAPHAFC
+298 FAPHAFC

-322 LQSILSEEYSTK
+322 LQSILSEEYNTK

-355 VDGVSMHFKDDS
+355 VDGVSMHFKKGFK
-367 RPNGGSTF
+367 PNGGSTF
-375 NEEYMEMEY
+375 NEKYMEMEY
-384 DDSAFEEYLPM
+384 DDSVFEEYLPM
-395 YANGNKSSFSV
+395 YANDNKSSFSV
-406 PSGTTDTSG
+406 PNGMTY
-415 ITLEDKLPIL
+415 
-425 LYGVDKDGV
+425 YGVDKDGV
-434 KKYGKSK
+434 KKYGSEDDYKDGFST
-441 ADVIDKFS
+441 KFS
-449 TKANI
+449 TEAKI

-465 DEELYEVSPI
+465 DGELYEVSPI

-524 TFKRNPSQDSF
+524 TFKRNPSQDSL
-535 DESGIRCISYNGVIK
+535 DASGIRCISYNGVIK

-589 GKVTSGDTLDEVD
+589 GKVTSGDTLDEVAED
-602 RATINNSANT
+602 EATMSGDVIT
-612 IVIEAK
+612 IKAK
-618 ENDIKI
+618 GDIKI
-624 SKCNVIRGITSSK
+624 SKCNVIIGTTSSK

-665 TYNYQPLK
+665 TYNYQPLE

-693 LSYEDYESNKPR
+693 LSYEDYENNKKNEPR

-727 EISNTVTKVGGAI
+727 EISYTVTEVGGAI
-740 TSSLVA
+740 KSSLNA

-756 YKNDDY
+756 YKNNY
-762 PMEVVSDNVYCEI
+762 PMEVISDNVYCEI

-833 GDNPTASFTAPINV
+833 GDSPTASFTAPINV
-847 FYNPKLTSSPIDGM
+847 FDSGLI
-861 DDYNDNSS
+861 
-869 ITTTYSSI
+869 TTYSSI

>member
-24 YDGNELLFFD
+24 YDGDELLFFD
-34 EESIKKRNNRLMSNY
+34 EVSIKKRDNRLMSNY
-49 GTVPLDICPSLL
+49 GTVPLDICPKLL
-61 GYDGFDEKFPK
+61 GYKGFEDKPNNF
-72 ELRPIKILW
+72 
-81 NKKELYPVK
+81 K
-90 ISWNTFSRW
+90 ISWNTFSKW

-110 NNGGSCKRVYSS
+110 NDGGSCKRVYSS
-122 ATDFYDSEYKPS
+122 ATDFYDSEYKSS
-134 STVQLPF
+134 STIQLPF
-141 GPDRS
+141 GSDRS

-157 RGGNVSAI
+157 RGGKISKI
-165 TNSCEGKRN
+165 TNSCEGKSN
-174 IVRCCDNGFFK
+174 IVGYCDNGFFK

-207 DRIYYPNVISWISWF
+207 NRIYYPNVISWISWF

-276 IEKVIEEDDKKED
+276 IEGN
-289 DKEKDLDKK
+289 LQN
-298 IFPKLFAPHAFC
+298 FAPHAFC

-334 TDFRHGSYDSTSNT
+334 TDFRHGNYDSTSNT

-355 VDGVSMHFKDDS
+355 VDGVSMHFKKGFKT
-367 RPNGGSTF
+367 NGGSTF
-375 NEEYMEMEY
+375 NKKYMEMEY
-384 DDSAFEEYLPM
+384 DDSVFEEYLPM
-395 YANGNKSSFSV
+395 YANDNKSSFSV
-406 PSGTTDTSG
+406 PSDMAY
-415 ITLEDKLPIL
+415 
-425 LYGVDKDGV
+425 YGVDKDGV
-434 KKYGKSK
+434 KKYGSED
-441 ADVIDKFS
+441 DVIDKFS
-449 TKANI
+449 IKANI

-524 TFKRNPSQDSF
+524 KFKRNPSQDSL

-567 TADYKLIDGY
+567 TVDYKLIDGY

-589 GKVTSGDTLDEVD
+589 GKVTSGDTLDEVAED
-602 RATINNSANT
+602 EATMSGDVIT
-612 IVIEAK
+612 IKAK
-618 ENDIKI
+618 GDIKI
-624 SKCNVIRGITSSK
+624 SKCNVIIGTTSSK

-665 TYNYQPLK
+665 TYNYQPLE

-693 LSYEDYESNKPR
+693 LSYEDYENNKPR

-727 EISNTVTKVGGAI
+727 EILYTVTEVGGEI
-740 TSSLVA
+740 TSSLNA
-746 IQESTKKATE
+746 IQESTKKATD
-756 YKNDDY
+756 YKKDY

-792 SIDGDSGVTYT
+792 SISGDSGITYT

-816 LGNDSHSY
+816 LGNNSHSY

-847 FYNPKLTSSPIDGM
+847 FDSSL
-861 DDYNDNSS
+861 
-869 ITTTYSSI
+869 TTTYSSI

>member
-1 MKTIQLTYSL
+1 M
-11 EWFKSRLP
+11 
-19 SVYPS
+19 
-24 YDGNELLFFD
+24 
-34 EESIKKRNNRLMSNY
+34 
-49 GTVPLDICPSLL
+49 
-61 GYDGFDEKFPK
+61 
-72 ELRPIKILW
+72 
-81 NKKELYPVK
+81 
-90 ISWNTFSRW
+90 
-99 FHEFKLYYWLL
+99 
-110 NNGGSCKRVYSS
+110 
-122 ATDFYDSEYKPS
+122 
-134 STVQLPF
+134 
-141 GPDRS
+141 
-146 SYEELDKSFEE
+146 
-157 RGGNVSAI
+157 
-165 TNSCEGKRN
+165 
-174 IVRCCDNGFFK
+174 
-185 WICDNIVP
+185 
-193 SFEIPSEYVGYWNT
+193 
-207 DRIYYPNVISWISWF
+207 
-222 EERKGYPS
+222 
-230 ELNKCA
+230 
-236 ESDDCCDC
+236 
-244 EEYIRRGGEKLLE
+244 
-257 SLKTWFKETNSNIL
+257 
-271 KIKGI
+271 
-276 IEKVIEEDDKKED
+276 
-289 DKEKDLDKK
+289 
-298 IFPKLFAPHAFC
+298 
-310 EINVS
+310 
-315 SCFGKPS
+315 
-322 LQSILSEEYSTK
+322 
-334 TDFRHGSYDSTSNT
+334 
-348 SGGTVVD
+348 VD

-395 YANGNKSSFSV
+395 YANDNKSSFSV
-406 PSGTTDTSG
+406 SSDTAY
-415 ITLEDKLPIL
+415 
-425 LYGVDKDGV
+425 YGVDKDGV
-434 KKYGKSK
+434 KKYGKSND
-441 ADVIDKFS
+441 DVIDKFS

-524 TFKRNPSQDSF
+524 KFKRNPSQDSF

-567 TADYKLIDGY
+567 TADYNLIDGY

-589 GKVTSGDTLDEVD
+589 GKVTSGDTLDD
-602 RATINNSANT
+602 IISGATVSGDVIT
-612 IVIEAK
+612 IKAK
-618 ENDIKI
+618 ESDIKI
-624 SKCNVIRGITSSK
+624 FKCNVIIGTASSK

-727 EISNTVTKVGGAI
+727 EISDTVTEVGGAI
-740 TSSLVA
+740 KSSLNA

-756 YKNDDY
+756 YKNNY

-783 VYDKAKASY
+783 VYDKAKSSY
-792 SIDGDSGVTYT
+792 SISGDSGVEYT

-824 PIYVYKLRQ
+824 PIYVYKLHQ

-847 FYNPKLTSSPIDGM
+847 FDSSL
-861 DDYNDNSS
+861 
-869 ITTTYSSI
+869 TTTYSSI

>member
-24 YDGNELLFFD
+24 YDGDELLFFD
-34 EESIKKRNNRLMSNY
+34 EESIKKRDNRLMSNY
-49 GTVPLDICPSLL
+49 GTVPLDICIYPKRL
-61 GYDGFDEKFPK
+61 GYDGLDDKFPK

-81 NKKELYPVK
+81 NEKELYPVK
-90 ISWNTFSRW
+90 ISWNTLSRW

-110 NNGGSCKRVYSS
+110 NDGGSCKRVYSS

-134 STVQLPF
+134 STIQLPF
-141 GPDRS
+141 GSDRS

-157 RGGNVSAI
+157 RGGKVSKI
-165 TNSCEGKRN
+165 INSCEGKDD
-174 IVRCCDNGFFK
+174 IVVGYRDDGFFK

-207 DRIYYPNVISWISWF
+207 NRIYYPNVISWISWF

-276 IEKVIEEDDKKED
+276 IEGN
-289 DKEKDLDKK
+289 LQN
-298 IFPKLFAPHAFC
+298 FAPHAFC

-322 LQSILSEEYSTK
+322 LQSILSEKYNTK

-395 YANGNKSSFSV
+395 YANDNKSSFSV
-406 PSGTTDTSG
+406 PNGMTY
-415 ITLEDKLPIL
+415 
-425 LYGVDKDGV
+425 YGVDKDGV
-434 KKYGKSK
+434 KKYGSEDDYKDGFST
-441 ADVIDKFS
+441 KFS
-449 TKANI
+449 TEAKI

-500 GGRDVYAEY
+500 GGRDIYAEY

-524 TFKRNPSQDSF
+524 TFKRNPSQDSL
-535 DESGIRCISYNGVIK
+535 DASGIRCISYNGVIK

-567 TADYKLIDGY
+567 TADYNLIDGY

-589 GKVTSGDTLDEVD
+589 GKVTSGDTLDEVAED
-602 RATINNSANT
+602 EATMSGDVIT
-612 IVIEAK
+612 IKAK
-618 ENDIKI
+618 GDIKI
-624 SKCNVIRGITSSK
+624 SKCDVIRGITSSK

-665 TYNYQPLK
+665 TYNYQPLE

-693 LSYEDYESNKPR
+693 LSYEDYENNKPR

-816 LGNDSHSY
+816 LGNDSNSY

-847 FYNPKLTSSPIDGM
+847 FDTSL
-861 DDYNDNSS
+861 
-869 ITTTYSSI
+869 TTTYSSI

>member
-24 YDGNELLFFD
+24 YDGDELLFFD
-34 EESIKKRNNRLMSNY
+34 EESIKKRDNRLMSNY
-49 GTVPLDICPSLL
+49 GTVPLDICPKLL
-61 GYDGFDEKFPK
+61 GYNGFEDKPNNF
-72 ELRPIKILW
+72 
-81 NKKELYPVK
+81 K
-90 ISWNTFSRW
+90 ISWNTFSKW

-110 NNGGSCKRVYSS
+110 NDGGICKRVYSS
-122 ATDFYDSEYKPS
+122 ATDFYDSEYKSS
-134 STVQLPF
+134 STIQLPF
-141 GPDRS
+141 GSDRS

-157 RGGNVSAI
+157 RGGKVSKI
-165 TNSCEGKRN
+165 INSCEGKDD
-174 IVRCCDNGFFK
+174 IVVGYRDDGFFK

-207 DRIYYPNVISWISWF
+207 NRIYYPNVISWISWF

-276 IEKVIEEDDKKED
+276 IEGN
-289 DKEKDLDKK
+289 LQN
-298 IFPKLFAPHAFC
+298 FAPHAFC

-334 TDFRHGSYDSTSNT
+334 TDFRHGNYDSTSNT

-355 VDGVSMHFKDDS
+355 VDGVSMHFKDDF

-375 NEEYMEMEY
+375 NKKYMEMEY
-384 DDSAFEEYLPM
+384 DDSAFEEYMPM
-395 YANGNKSSFSV
+395 YANDNKSSFSV
-406 PSGTTDTSG
+406 PSDMAY
-415 ITLEDKLPIL
+415 
-425 LYGVDKDGV
+425 YGVDKDGV
-434 KKYGKSK
+434 KKYGSEDDYKDGFST
-441 ADVIDKFS
+441 KFS
-449 TKANI
+449 TEAKI

-475 ESVEMNGEKIPVF
+475 ESVDMNGEKIPVF

-524 TFKRNPSQDSF
+524 KFKRNPSQDSF

-567 TADYKLIDGY
+567 TVDYKLIDGY

-589 GKVTSGDTLDEVD
+589 GKVTSVDTLDEVD

-624 SKCNVIRGITSSK
+624 SKCNVIIGTTSSK

-665 TYNYQPLK
+665 TYNYQPLE

-693 LSYEDYESNKPR
+693 LSYEDYENNKPR

-727 EISNTVTKVGGAI
+727 EILYTVTEVGGEI

-746 IQESTKKATE
+746 IRESTKKATE
-756 YKNDDY
+756 YKNNY

-783 VYDKAKASY
+783 AYDKTKASY
-792 SIDGDSGVTYT
+792 SISGDSGVTYT

-833 GDNPTASFTAPINV
+833 GDSPTASFTAPINV
-847 FYNPKLTSSPIDGM
+847 FDSGLI
-861 DDYNDNSS
+861 
-869 ITTTYSSI
+869 TTYSSI

>member
-24 YDGNELLFFD
+24 YDGDELLFFD
-34 EESIKKRNNRLMSNY
+34 EESIKKRDNRLMSNY
-49 GTVPLDICPSLL
+49 GTVPLDICPKLL
-61 GYDGFDEKFPK
+61 GYNGFEDKF
-72 ELRPIKILW
+72 
-81 NKKELYPVK
+81 K
-90 ISWNTFSRW
+90 ISWNTFSKW

-110 NNGGSCKRVYSS
+110 NDGGSCKRVYSS
-122 ATDFYDSEYKPS
+122 ATDFYDSEYKSS
-134 STVQLPF
+134 STIQLPF
-141 GPDRS
+141 GSDRS

-157 RGGNVSAI
+157 RGGKVSKI
-165 TNSCEGKRN
+165 INSCEGKSN
-174 IVRCCDNGFFK
+174 IVGYCDNGFFK

-207 DRIYYPNVISWISWF
+207 NRIYYPNVISWISWF

-276 IEKVIEEDDKKED
+276 IEGN
-289 DKEKDLDKK
+289 LQN
-298 IFPKLFAPHAFC
+298 FAPHAFC

-334 TDFRHGSYDSTSNT
+334 TDFRHGNYDSTSNT

-355 VDGVSMHFKDDS
+355 VDGVSMHFKKGFK
-367 RPNGGSTF
+367 PNGGSIF
-375 NEEYMEMEY
+375 NEKYMEMEY

-406 PSGTTDTSG
+406 SSDMAY
-415 ITLEDKLPIL
+415 
-425 LYGVDKDGV
+425 YGVDKDGV
-434 KKYGKSK
+434 KKYGKSND
-441 ADVIDKFS
+441 DVIDKFS

-500 GGRDVYAEY
+500 GGRDIYAEY

-524 TFKRNPSQDSF
+524 TFKRNPSQDSL
-535 DESGIRCISYNGVIK
+535 DESSIRCISYNGVIK

-567 TADYKLIDGY
+567 TADYNLIDGY

-589 GKVTSGDTLDEVD
+589 GKVTSGDTLDD
-602 RATINNSANT
+602 IISGATVSGDVIT
-612 IVIEAK
+612 IKAK
-618 ENDIKI
+618 ESDIKI
-624 SKCNVIRGITSSK
+624 SKCNVIIGTASSK

-665 TYNYQPLK
+665 TYNYQPSE

-688 ISAFS
+688 VSAFS
-693 LSYEDYESNKPR
+693 LSYEDYENNKKKNEPS
-705 PIRHVGNIISS
+705 PIRHVGDIISS
-716 MKFYYADANGD
+716 MTFYYADANGD
-727 EISNTVTKVGGAI
+727 KIIDTVKKVGGAI
-740 TSSLVA
+740 KSSLNA

-756 YKNDDY
+756 YKNNY

-792 SIDGDSGVTYT
+792 SISGDSGVEYT

-847 FYNPKLTSSPIDGM
+847 FDSGL
-861 DDYNDNSS
+861 
-869 ITTTYSSI
+869 TTTYSSI

>member
-24 YDGNELLFFD
+24 YDGDELLFFD
-34 EESIKKRNNRLMSNY
+34 EESIKKRDNRLMSNY
-49 GTVPLDICPSLL
+49 GTVPLDICPKLL
-61 GYDGFDEKFPK
+61 GYNGFEDKF
-72 ELRPIKILW
+72 
-81 NKKELYPVK
+81 K
-90 ISWNTFSRW
+90 ISWNTFSKW

-110 NNGGSCKRVYSS
+110 NDGGSCKRVYSS
-122 ATDFYDSEYKPS
+122 ATDFYDSEYKSS
-134 STVQLPF
+134 STIQLPF
-141 GPDRS
+141 GSDRS

-157 RGGNVSAI
+157 RGGKVSKI
-165 TNSCEGKRN
+165 INSCEGKDD
-174 IVRCCDNGFFK
+174 IVVGYRDDGFFK

-207 DRIYYPNVISWISWF
+207 NRIYYPNVISWISWF

-276 IEKVIEEDDKKED
+276 IEGN
-289 DKEKDLDKK
+289 LQN
-298 IFPKLFAPHAFC
+298 FAPHAFC

-355 VDGVSMHFKDDS
+355 VDGVSMHFKKGFK
-367 RPNGGSTF
+367 PNGGSTF
-375 NEEYMEMEY
+375 NEKYMEMEY
-384 DDSAFEEYLPM
+384 DDSVFEEYLPM
-395 YANGNKSSFSV
+395 YANDNKSSFSV
-406 PSGTTDTSG
+406 SSDMAY
-415 ITLEDKLPIL
+415 
-425 LYGVDKDGV
+425 YGVDKDGV
-434 KKYGKSK
+434 KKYGKSND
-441 ADVIDKFS
+441 DVIDKFS

-500 GGRDVYAEY
+500 GGRDIYAEY

-524 TFKRNPSQDSF
+524 TFKRNPSQDSL
-535 DESGIRCISYNGVIK
+535 DESSIRCISYNGVIK

-589 GKVTSGDTLDEVD
+589 GKVTSGDTLDD
-602 RATINNSANT
+602 IISGATVSGDVIT
-612 IVIEAK
+612 IKAK
-618 ENDIKI
+618 ESDIKI
-624 SKCNVIRGITSSK
+624 SKCNVIIGTASSK

-665 TYNYQPLK
+665 TYNYQPSE

-688 ISAFS
+688 VSAFS
-693 LSYEDYESNKPR
+693 LSYEDYENNKKKNEPS
-705 PIRHVGNIISS
+705 PIRHVGDIISS
-716 MKFYYADANGD
+716 MTFYYADANGD
-727 EISNTVTKVGGAI
+727 KIIDTVKKVGGAI
-740 TSSLVA
+740 KSSLNA

-756 YKNDDY
+756 YKNNY

-792 SIDGDSGVTYT
+792 SISGDSGVEYT

-816 LGNDSHSY
+816 MGNNSHSY

-847 FYNPKLTSSPIDGM
+847 FDSSL
-861 DDYNDNSS
+861 
-869 ITTTYSSI
+869 TTTYSSI

>member
-24 YDGNELLFFD
+24 YDGDELLFFD
-34 EESIKKRNNRLMSNY
+34 EESIKKRDNRLMSNY
-49 GTVPLDICPSLL
+49 GTVPLDICPKLL
-61 GYDGFDEKFPK
+61 GYDGFEDKPNNF
-72 ELRPIKILW
+72 
-81 NKKELYPVK
+81 K
-90 ISWNTFSRW
+90 ISWNTLSRW

-110 NNGGSCKRVYSS
+110 NDGGSCKRVYSS

-134 STVQLPF
+134 STIQLPF
-141 GPDRS
+141 GSDRS

-157 RGGNVSAI
+157 RGGKVSKI
-165 TNSCEGKRN
+165 INSCEGKDD
-174 IVRCCDNGFFK
+174 IVVGYRDDGFFK

-207 DRIYYPNVISWISWF
+207 NRIYYPNVISWISWF

-276 IEKVIEEDDKKED
+276 IEGN
-289 DKEKDLDKK
+289 LQN
-298 IFPKLFAPHAFC
+298 FAPHAFC

-395 YANGNKSSFSV
+395 YANDNKSSFSV
-406 PSGTTDTSG
+406 PNGMTY
-415 ITLEDKLPIL
+415 
-425 LYGVDKDGV
+425 YGVDKDGV
-434 KKYGKSK
+434 KKYGSEDDYKDGFST
-441 ADVIDKFS
+441 KFS
-449 TKANI
+449 TEANI

-500 GGRDVYAEY
+500 GGRDIYAEY

-524 TFKRNPSQDSF
+524 TFKRNPSQDSL
-535 DESGIRCISYNGVIK
+535 DESSIRCISYNGVIK

-589 GKVTSGDTLDEVD
+589 GKVTSGDTLDEVAED
-602 RATINNSANT
+602 EATMSGDVIT
-612 IVIEAK
+612 IKAK
-618 ENDIKI
+618 GDIKI
-624 SKCNVIRGITSSK
+624 SKCDVIRGITSSK

-665 TYNYQPLK
+665 TYNYQPLE

-693 LSYEDYESNKPR
+693 LSYEDYENNKPR

-816 LGNDSHSY
+816 LGNDSNSY

-847 FYNPKLTSSPIDGM
+847 FDTSL
-861 DDYNDNSS
+861 
-869 ITTTYSSI
+869 TTTYSSI

>member
-24 YDGNELLFFD
+24 YDGDELLFFD
-34 EESIKKRNNRLMSNY
+34 EESIKKRGNRLMSNY
-49 GTVPLDICPSLL
+49 GTVPLDICPKLL
-61 GYDGFDEKFPK
+61 GYNGFEDKPNNF
-72 ELRPIKILW
+72 
-81 NKKELYPVK
+81 K
-90 ISWNTFSRW
+90 ISWNTFSKW

-110 NNGGSCKRVYSS
+110 NDGGSCKRVYSS
-122 ATDFYDSEYKPS
+122 ATDFYDSEYKSS
-134 STVQLPF
+134 STIQLPF
-141 GPDRS
+141 GSDRS
-146 SYEELDKSFEE
+146 SYEELDESFEE
-157 RGGNVSAI
+157 RGGKVSKI
-165 TNSCEGKRN
+165 INSCEGKDD
-174 IVRCCDNGFFK
+174 IVVGYRDDGFFK

-193 SFEIPSEYVGYWNT
+193 SFEIPSEYVEYWNT
-207 DRIYYPNVISWISWF
+207 NRIYYPNVISWISWF

-276 IEKVIEEDDKKED
+276 IEGN
-289 DKEKDLDKK
+289 LQN
-298 IFPKLFAPHAFC
+298 FAPHAFC

-322 LQSILSEEYSTK
+322 LQSILSEKYNTK

-355 VDGVSMHFKDDS
+355 VDGVSMHFKKGFK
-367 RPNGGSTF
+367 PNGGSTF
-375 NEEYMEMEY
+375 NEKYMEMEY
-384 DDSAFEEYLPM
+384 DDSVFEEYLPM
-395 YANGNKSSFSV
+395 YANDNKSSFSV
-406 PSGTTDTSG
+406 PNGTTY
-415 ITLEDKLPIL
+415 
-425 LYGVDKDGV
+425 YGVDKDGV
-434 KKYGKSK
+434 KKYGSEDDYKDGFST
-441 ADVIDKFS
+441 KFS
-449 TKANI
+449 TEAKI

-465 DEELYEVSPI
+465 DGELYEVSPI

-500 GGRDVYAEY
+500 VGRDVYAEY

-524 TFKRNPSQDSF
+524 TFKRNPSQDSL
-535 DESGIRCISYNGVIK
+535 DASGIRCISYNGVIK

-567 TADYKLIDGY
+567 TVDYNLIDGY

-589 GKVTSGDTLDEVD
+589 GKVTSGDTLDEVAED
-602 RATINNSANT
+602 EATMSGDVIT
-612 IVIEAK
+612 IKAK
-618 ENDIKI
+618 GDIKI
-624 SKCNVIRGITSSK
+624 SKCNVIIGATSSK

-665 TYNYQPLK
+665 TYNYQPLE

-693 LSYEDYESNKPR
+693 LSYEDYENNKKNEPR

-727 EISNTVTKVGGAI
+727 EISDTVTEVGGEI
-740 TSSLVA
+740 TSSLNA
-746 IQESTKKATE
+746 IQESTKKATD
-756 YKNDDY
+756 YKNNY
-762 PMEVVSDNVYCEI
+762 PMEVASDNVYCEI

-792 SIDGDSGVTYT
+792 SIDGDSGITYT

-816 LGNDSHSY
+816 LGNNSHSY

-833 GDNPTASFTAPINV
+833 GDNPTAIFTAPINV
-847 FYNPKLTSSPIDGM
+847 FDTSL
-861 DDYNDNSS
+861 
-869 ITTTYSSI
+869 TTTYSSI

>member
-24 YDGNELLFFD
+24 YDGDELLFFD
-34 EESIKKRNNRLMSNY
+34 EESIKKRDNRLMSNY
-49 GTVPLDICPSLL
+49 GTVPLDICPKLL
-61 GYDGFDEKFPK
+61 GYDGFDDNF
-72 ELRPIKILW
+72 
-81 NKKELYPVK
+81 K

-141 GPDRS
+141 GSDRS
-146 SYEELDKSFEE
+146 SYEELDKSFKE

-165 TNSCEGKRN
+165 TNSCEGKDDIAVGYR
-174 IVRCCDNGFFK
+174 DDGFFK

-193 SFEIPSEYVGYWNT
+193 SFEIPSEYVEYWNT
-207 DRIYYPNVISWISWF
+207 NRIYYPNVISWISWF

-276 IEKVIEEDDKKED
+276 IEGN
-289 DKEKDLDKK
+289 LQT
-298 IFPKLFAPHAFC
+298 FAPHAFC

-355 VDGVSMHFKDDS
+355 VDGVSMHFKKGFK
-367 RPNGGSTF
+367 PNGGSTF
-375 NEEYMEMEY
+375 NEKYMEMEY
-384 DDSAFEEYLPM
+384 DDSVFEEYLPM

-406 PSGTTDTSG
+406 PSGMAY
-415 ITLEDKLPIL
+415 
-425 LYGVDKDGV
+425 YGVDKDGV
-434 KKYGKSK
+434 KKYGSEDDYKDGFST
-441 ADVIDKFS
+441 KFS
-449 TKANI
+449 TEAKI

-465 DEELYEVSPI
+465 DGELYEVSPI

-500 GGRDVYAEY
+500 VGRDVYAEY

-524 TFKRNPSQDSF
+524 TFKRNPSQDSL
-535 DESGIRCISYNGVIK
+535 DASGIRCISYNGVIK

-561 SLSNGD
+561 SLSDGD
-567 TADYKLIDGY
+567 TVDYKLIDGY

-589 GKVTSGDTLDEVD
+589 GKVTSGDTLDEVAED
-602 RATINNSANT
+602 EATMSGDVIT
-612 IVIEAK
+612 IKAK
-618 ENDIKI
+618 GDIKI
-624 SKCNVIRGITSSK
+624 SKCDVIRGITSSK

-693 LSYEDYESNKPR
+693 LSYEDYENNKPR

-816 LGNDSHSY
+816 LGNDSNSY

-847 FYNPKLTSSPIDGM
+847 FDTSL
-861 DDYNDNSS
+861 
-869 ITTTYSSI
+869 TTTYSSI

-887 AYPTFQ
+887 VYPTFQ

>member
-24 YDGNELLFFD
+24 YDGDELLFFD
-34 EESIKKRNNRLMSNY
+34 EESIKKRDNRLMSNY
-49 GTVPLDICPSLL
+49 GTVPLDICPKLL
-61 GYDGFDEKFPK
+61 GYNGFEDKPNNF
-72 ELRPIKILW
+72 
-81 NKKELYPVK
+81 K
-90 ISWNTFSRW
+90 ISWNTFSKW

-110 NNGGSCKRVYSS
+110 NDGGSCKRVYSS

-141 GPDRS
+141 GSDRS
-146 SYEELDKSFEE
+146 SYEEFDKSFEE
-157 RGGNVSAI
+157 RGGKVSKI
-165 TNSCEGKRN
+165 INSCEGKDD
-174 IVRCCDNGFFK
+174 IVVGYRDDGFFK

-193 SFEIPSEYVGYWNT
+193 SFEIPSEYVEYWNT
-207 DRIYYPNVISWISWF
+207 NRIYYPNVISWISWF

-276 IEKVIEEDDKKED
+276 IEGN
-289 DKEKDLDKK
+289 LQN
-298 IFPKLFAPHAFC
+298 FAPHAFC

-355 VDGVSMHFKDDS
+355 VDGVSMHFKKGFK
-367 RPNGGSTF
+367 PNGGSTF
-375 NEEYMEMEY
+375 NEKYMEMEY
-384 DDSAFEEYLPM
+384 DDSVFEEYLPM
-395 YANGNKSSFSV
+395 YANDNKSSFSV
-406 PSGTTDTSG
+406 PNGMTY
-415 ITLEDKLPIL
+415 
-425 LYGVDKDGV
+425 YGVDKDGV
-434 KKYGKSK
+434 KKYGSEDDYKDGFST
-441 ADVIDKFS
+441 KFS
-449 TKANI
+449 TEAKI

-465 DEELYEVSPI
+465 DGELYEVSPI

-500 GGRDVYAEY
+500 VGRDVYAEY

-524 TFKRNPSQDSF
+524 KFKRNPSQDSL
-535 DESGIRCISYNGVIK
+535 DASGIRCISYNGVIK

-567 TADYKLIDGY
+567 TVDYNLIDGY

-589 GKVTSGDTLDEVD
+589 GKVTSGDALDEVAED
-602 RATINNSANT
+602 EATMSGDVIT
-612 IVIEAK
+612 IKAK
-618 ENDIKI
+618 GDIKI
-624 SKCNVIRGITSSK
+624 SKCDVIRGITSSK

-665 TYNYQPLK
+665 TYNYQPLE

-693 LSYEDYESNKPR
+693 LSYEDYENNKKNEPR

-727 EISNTVTKVGGAI
+727 EISNTVTEVGGAI

-816 LGNDSHSY
+816 MGNDSHSY

-847 FYNPKLTSSPIDGM
+847 FDTGL
-861 DDYNDNSS
+861 
-869 ITTTYSSI
+869 TTTYSSI

>member
-24 YDGNELLFFD
+24 YDGDELLFFD
-34 EESIKKRNNRLMSNY
+34 EESIKKRDNRLMSNY
-49 GTVPLDICPSLL
+49 GTVPLDICPKLL
-61 GYDGFDEKFPK
+61 GYNGFEDKPNNF
-72 ELRPIKILW
+72 
-81 NKKELYPVK
+81 K
-90 ISWNTFSRW
+90 ISWNTFSKW

-110 NNGGSCKRVYSS
+110 NDGGSCKRVYSS

-141 GPDRS
+141 GSDRS
-146 SYEELDKSFEE
+146 SYEEFDKSFEE
-157 RGGNVSAI
+157 RGGKVSKI
-165 TNSCEGKRN
+165 INSCEGKDD
-174 IVRCCDNGFFK
+174 IVVGYRDDGFFK

-207 DRIYYPNVISWISWF
+207 NRIYYPNVISWISWF

-276 IEKVIEEDDKKED
+276 IEGN
-289 DKEKDLDKK
+289 LQN
-298 IFPKLFAPHAFC
+298 FAPHAFC

-355 VDGVSMHFKDDS
+355 VDGVSMHFKKGFK
-367 RPNGGSTF
+367 PNGGSTF
-375 NEEYMEMEY
+375 NEKYMEMEY
-384 DDSAFEEYLPM
+384 DDSVFEEYLPM
-395 YANGNKSSFSV
+395 YANDNKSSFSV
-406 PSGTTDTSG
+406 PNGMTY
-415 ITLEDKLPIL
+415 
-425 LYGVDKDGV
+425 YGVDKDGV
-434 KKYGKSK
+434 KKYGSEDDYKDGFST
-441 ADVIDKFS
+441 KFS
-449 TKANI
+449 TEAKI

-465 DEELYEVSPI
+465 DGELYEVSPI

-524 TFKRNPSQDSF
+524 KFKRNPSQDSL
-535 DESGIRCISYNGVIK
+535 DASGIRCISYNGVIK

-567 TADYKLIDGY
+567 TVDYKLIDGY
-577 SIVDDSIYYIYK
+577 SIVDDSIYYIHK
-589 GKVTSGDTLDEVD
+589 GKVTSGDTLDEVAED
-602 RATINNSANT
+602 EATMSGDVIT
-612 IVIEAK
+612 IKAK
-618 ENDIKI
+618 GDIKI
-624 SKCNVIRGITSSK
+624 SKCDVIRGITSSK

-665 TYNYQPLK
+665 TYNYQPLE

-693 LSYEDYESNKPR
+693 LSYEDYENNKKNEPR

-727 EISNTVTKVGGAI
+727 EISNTVTEVGGAI

-816 LGNDSHSY
+816 MGNDSHSY

-847 FYNPKLTSSPIDGM
+847 FDTSL
-861 DDYNDNSS
+861 
-869 ITTTYSSI
+869 TTTYSSI

>member
-24 YDGNELLFFD
+24 YDGDELLFFD
-34 EESIKKRNNRLMSNY
+34 EESIKKRDNRLMSNY
-49 GTVPLDICPSLL
+49 GTVPLDICPKLL
-61 GYDGFDEKFPK
+61 GYNGFEDKPNNF
-72 ELRPIKILW
+72 
-81 NKKELYPVK
+81 K
-90 ISWNTFSRW
+90 ISWNTFSKW

-110 NNGGSCKRVYSS
+110 NDGGSCKRVYSS
-122 ATDFYDSEYKPS
+122 ATDFYDSEYKSS
-134 STVQLPF
+134 STIQLPF
-141 GPDRS
+141 GSDRS

-157 RGGNVSAI
+157 RGGKVSKI
-165 TNSCEGKRN
+165 TNSCEGKSN
-174 IVRCCDNGFFK
+174 IVGYFDNGFFK

-207 DRIYYPNVISWISWF
+207 NRIYYPNVISWISWF

-236 ESDDCCDC
+236 ESNDCCDC

-271 KIKGI
+271 KMKGI
-276 IEKVIEEDDKKED
+276 IEGN
-289 DKEKDLDKK
+289 LQN
-298 IFPKLFAPHAFC
+298 FAPHAFC

-322 LQSILSEEYSTK
+322 LQSILSEKYNTK
-334 TDFRHGSYDSTSNT
+334 TDFRHGNYDSTSNT

-355 VDGVSMHFKDDS
+355 VDGVSMHFKKGFKT
-367 RPNGGSTF
+367 NGGSTF
-375 NEEYMEMEY
+375 NKKYMEMEY
-384 DDSAFEEYLPM
+384 DDSVFEEYLPM
-395 YANGNKSSFSV
+395 YANDNKSSFSV
-406 PSGTTDTSG
+406 SSDTAY
-415 ITLEDKLPIL
+415 
-425 LYGVDKDGV
+425 YGVDKDGV
-434 KKYGKSK
+434 KKYGKSD

-449 TKANI
+449 IKANI
-454 ERNGKYGWFLI
+454 DRNGKYGWFLI

-524 TFKRNPSQDSF
+524 KFKRNPSQDSL
-535 DESGIRCISYNGVIK
+535 DVSGIRCISYNGVIK

-567 TADYKLIDGY
+567 TVDYKLIDGY
-577 SIVDDSIYYIYK
+577 SIVDDSIYYIHK
-589 GKVTSGDTLDEVD
+589 GKVTSGDTLDD
-602 RATINNSANT
+602 IISGATVSGDVIT
-612 IVIEAK
+612 IKAK
-618 ENDIKI
+618 ESDIKI
-624 SKCNVIRGITSSK
+624 SKCNVIIGTASSK

-665 TYNYQPLK
+665 TYNYQPLE

-688 ISAFS
+688 VSAFS

-727 EISNTVTKVGGAI
+727 KILDTVKKVGGAI
-740 TSSLVA
+740 KSSLNA

-756 YKNDDY
+756 YKNNY
-762 PMEVVSDNVYCEI
+762 PMEVISDNVYCEI

-783 VYDKAKASY
+783 AYDKAKASY
-792 SIDGDSGVTYT
+792 SISGDSGVEYT

-847 FYNPKLTSSPIDGM
+847 FDSGL
-861 DDYNDNSS
+861 
-869 ITTTYSSI
+869 TTTYSSI

>member
-24 YDGNELLFFD
+24 YDGDELLFFD
-34 EESIKKRNNRLMSNY
+34 EESIKKRDNRLMSNY
-49 GTVPLDICPSLL
+49 GTVPLDICPKLL
-61 GYDGFDEKFPK
+61 GYDGFKDKGNKF
-72 ELRPIKILW
+72 
-81 NKKELYPVK
+81 K

-110 NNGGSCKRVYSS
+110 NDGGSCKRVYSS

-146 SYEELDKSFEE
+146 SYEELDKSFKE
-157 RGGNVSAI
+157 RGGNVSEI
-165 TNSCEGKRN
+165 KNSCEGKDDKVVVGYR
-174 IVRCCDNGFFK
+174 DNGFFK

-207 DRIYYPNVISWISWF
+207 NRIYYPNVISWISWF

-271 KIKGI
+271 NIKGI
-276 IEKVIEEDDKKED
+276 IEGN
-289 DKEKDLDKK
+289 LQN
-298 IFPKLFAPHAFC
+298 FAPHAFC

-322 LQSILSEEYSTK
+322 LQSILSEKYNTK
-334 TDFRHGSYDSTSNT
+334 TDFRHGNYDSTSNT

-375 NEEYMEMEY
+375 NKKYMEMEY

-395 YANGNKSSFSV
+395 YANDNKSSFSV
-406 PSGTTDTSG
+406 PNGMTY
-415 ITLEDKLPIL
+415 
-425 LYGVDKDGV
+425 YGVDKDGV
-434 KKYGKSK
+434 KKYGSEDDYKDGFS
-441 ADVIDKFS
+441 AKFS
-449 TKANI
+449 TEAKI

-465 DEELYEVSPI
+465 DGELYEVSPI

-524 TFKRNPSQDSF
+524 TFKRNPSQDSL
-535 DESGIRCISYNGVIK
+535 DASGIRCISYNGVIK

-589 GKVTSGDTLDEVD
+589 GKVTSGDTLDEVAED
-602 RATINNSANT
+602 EATMSGDVIT
-612 IVIEAK
+612 IKAK
-618 ENDIKI
+618 GDIKI
-624 SKCNVIRGITSSK
+624 SKCNVIIGTTSSK

-665 TYNYQPLK
+665 TYNYQPLE

-693 LSYEDYESNKPR
+693 LSYEDYENNKKNEPR

-727 EISNTVTKVGGAI
+727 EISYTVTEVGGAI
-740 TSSLVA
+740 KSSLNA
-746 IQESTKKATE
+746 IRESTKKATE
-756 YKNDDY
+756 YKNNY

-783 VYDKAKASY
+783 VYDKEKSSY
-792 SIDGDSGVTYT
+792 SISGDSGVEYT

-833 GDNPTASFTAPINV
+833 GDSPTASFTAPINV
-847 FYNPKLTSSPIDGM
+847 FDSGLI
-861 DDYNDNSS
+861 
-869 ITTTYSSI
+869 TTYSSI

>member
-24 YDGNELLFFD
+24 YDGDELLFFD
-34 EESIKKRNNRLMSNY
+34 EESIKKRDNRLMSNY
-49 GTVPLDICPSLL
+49 GTVPLDICPKLL
-61 GYDGFDEKFPK
+61 GYNGLEDKPNNF
-72 ELRPIKILW
+72 
-81 NKKELYPVK
+81 K
-90 ISWNTFSRW
+90 ISWNTFSKW
-99 FHEFKLYYWLL
+99 FHEFRLYYWLL
-110 NNGGSCKRVYSS
+110 NDGGSCKRVYSS
-122 ATDFYDSEYKPS
+122 ATDFYDSEYKSS
-134 STVQLPF
+134 STIQLPF
-141 GPDRS
+141 GSDRS
-146 SYEELDKSFEE
+146 SYEELDKSFKE
-157 RGGNVSAI
+157 RGGKVSKI
-165 TNSCEGKRN
+165 TNSCEGKSN
-174 IVRCCDNGFFK
+174 IVGYCDNGFFK

-207 DRIYYPNVISWISWF
+207 NRIYYPNVISWISWF

-244 EEYIRRGGEKLLE
+244 EEYIHRGGEKLLE
-257 SLKTWFKETNSNIL
+257 SLKTWLKETNSNIL
-271 KIKGI
+271 KIKSI
-276 IEKVIEEDDKKED
+276 IEGN
-289 DKEKDLDKK
+289 LQN
-298 IFPKLFAPHAFC
+298 FAPHAFC

-322 LQSILSEEYSTK
+322 LQSILSEKYNTK

-355 VDGVSMHFKDDS
+355 VDGVSMHFKKGFK
-367 RPNGGSTF
+367 PNGGSTF
-375 NEEYMEMEY
+375 NEKYMEMEY
-384 DDSAFEEYLPM
+384 DDSVFEEYLPM
-395 YANGNKSSFSV
+395 YANDNKSSFSV
-406 PSGTTDTSG
+406 TSG
-415 ITLEDKLPIL
+415 MTY
-425 LYGVDKDGV
+425 YGVDKDGV
-434 KKYGKSK
+434 KKYGKSDV
-441 ADVIDKFS
+441 DVIDKFS
-449 TKANI
+449 IKANI
-454 ERNGKYGWFLI
+454 ERNGKYGWFFI

-475 ESVEMNGEKIPVF
+475 ESVDMNGVKIPVF

-509 DFKSNSYSFSFNGNA
+509 DFKSNSYSFSFNSNA
-524 TFKRNPSQDSF
+524 KFKRNPSQDSL
-535 DESGIRCISYNGVIK
+535 DASSIRCISYNGVIK

-567 TADYKLIDGY
+567 TVDYKLIDGY
-577 SIVDDSIYYIYK
+577 SIVDDSIYYIHK
-589 GKVTSGDTLDEVD
+589 GKVTSGYTLDD
-602 RATINNSANT
+602 IISGATVSGDVIT
-612 IVIEAK
+612 IKAK
-618 ENDIKI
+618 ESDIKI
-624 SKCNVIRGITSSK
+624 SKCNVIIGTTSSK

-657 LNTTPTKD
+657 LNTTPTKN
-665 TYNYQPLK
+665 TYNYQPLE

-688 ISAFS
+688 VSAFS
-693 LSYEDYESNKPR
+693 LSYEDYENNKKKNEPS
-705 PIRHVGNIISS
+705 PIRHVGDIISS
-716 MKFYYADANGD
+716 MMFYYADANGD
-727 EISNTVTKVGGAI
+727 KILDTVKKVGGAI
-740 TSSLVA
+740 KSSLNA

-756 YKNDDY
+756 YKNNY
-762 PMEVVSDNVYCEI
+762 PMEVISDNVYCEI

-783 VYDKAKASY
+783 AYDKTKASY
-792 SIDGDSGVTYT
+792 SISGDSGVEYT

-816 LGNDSHSY
+816 MGNDSHSY

-847 FYNPKLTSSPIDGM
+847 FDSGL
-861 DDYNDNSS
+861 
-869 ITTTYSSI
+869 TTTYSSI

>member
-24 YDGNELLFFD
+24 YDGDELLFFD
-34 EESIKKRNNRLMSNY
+34 EESIKKRGNRLMSNY
-49 GTVPLDICPSLL
+49 GTVPLDICIYPKRL
-61 GYDGFDEKFPK
+61 GYDGLDDKFPK

-81 NKKELYPVK
+81 NEKELYLVK
-90 ISWNTFSRW
+90 ISWNTLSRW

-110 NNGGSCKRVYSS
+110 NDGGSCKRVYSS

-141 GPDRS
+141 GSDRS
-146 SYEELDKSFEE
+146 SYEELDKSFKE
-157 RGGNVSAI
+157 RGGKVSTI
-165 TNSCEGKRN
+165 FNSCEGKRN

-276 IEKVIEEDDKKED
+276 IEKVIEEDDKK
-289 DKEKDLDKK
+289 KDLDKK

-322 LQSILSEEYSTK
+322 LQSILSEKYNTK

-406 PSGTTDTSG
+406 SSDMAY
-415 ITLEDKLPIL
+415 
-425 LYGVDKDGV
+425 YGVDKDGV
-434 KKYGKSK
+434 KKYGKSND
-441 ADVIDKFS
+441 DVIDKFS

-465 DEELYEVSPI
+465 DGELYEVSPI
-475 ESVEMNGEKIPVF
+475 ESVEMDGEKFPVF

-524 TFKRNPSQDSF
+524 TFRRNPSQDSL
-535 DESGIRCISYNGVIK
+535 DASGIRCISYNGVIK

-561 SLSNGD
+561 LLSNGD

-589 GKVTSGDTLDEVD
+589 GKVTSGDTLDEVAED
-602 RATINNSANT
+602 EATVSGDVIT
-612 IVIEAK
+612 IKAK
-618 ENDIKI
+618 ESDIKI
-624 SKCNVIRGITSSK
+624 SKCNVIIGTTSSK

-665 TYNYQPLK
+665 TYNYQPLE

-693 LSYEDYESNKPR
+693 LSYEDYENNKKNEPR

-727 EISNTVTKVGGAI
+727 EISDTVTEVGGAI
-740 TSSLVA
+740 TSSLDA
-746 IQESTKKATE
+746 IRESTDKATK
-756 YKNDDY
+756 YKDDY
-762 PMEVVSDNVYCEI
+762 QMEVVSDNVYCEI

-783 VYDKAKASY
+783 AYDKTKASY

-816 LGNDSHSY
+816 MGNDSHSY

-847 FYNPKLTSSPIDGM
+847 FDSGL
-861 DDYNDNSS
+861 
-869 ITTTYSSI
+869 TTTYSSI

-935 ENYTNGYF
+935 ENYANGYF

>member
-24 YDGNELLFFD
+24 YDGDELLFFD
-34 EESIKKRNNRLMSNY
+34 EESIKKRDNRLMSNY
-49 GTVPLDICPSLL
+49 GTVPLDICPKLL
-61 GYDGFDEKFPK
+61 GYNGFEDKTNNF
-72 ELRPIKILW
+72 
-81 NKKELYPVK
+81 K
-90 ISWNTFSRW
+90 ISWNTFSKW

-110 NNGGSCKRVYSS
+110 NDGGSCKRVYSS
-122 ATDFYDSEYKPS
+122 ATDFYDSEYKSS
-134 STVQLPF
+134 STIQLPF
-141 GPDRS
+141 GSDRS

-157 RGGNVSAI
+157 RGGKVSKI
-165 TNSCEGKRN
+165 INSCEGKDD
-174 IVRCCDNGFFK
+174 IVVGYRDDGFFK

-207 DRIYYPNVISWISWF
+207 NRIYYPNVISWISWF

-276 IEKVIEEDDKKED
+276 IEGN
-289 DKEKDLDKK
+289 LQN
-298 IFPKLFAPHAFC
+298 FAPHAFC

-322 LQSILSEEYSTK
+322 LQSILSEKYNTK

-355 VDGVSMHFKDDS
+355 VDGVSMHFKKGFK
-367 RPNGGSTF
+367 PNGGSTF
-375 NEEYMEMEY
+375 NEKYMEMEY
-384 DDSAFEEYLPM
+384 DDSVFEEYLPM
-395 YANGNKSSFSV
+395 YANDNKSSFSV
-406 PSGTTDTSG
+406 SSDMAY
-415 ITLEDKLPIL
+415 
-425 LYGVDKDGV
+425 YGVDKDGV
-434 KKYGKSK
+434 KKYGKSD

-449 TKANI
+449 TKAKI

-509 DFKSNSYSFSFNGNA
+509 DFKSNSYSFSFNANA
-524 TFKRNPSQDSF
+524 KFKRNPSQDSF
-535 DESGIRCISYNGVIK
+535 DESVIRCISYNGVIK

-567 TADYKLIDGY
+567 TADYNLIDGY

-589 GKVTSGDTLDEVD
+589 GKVTSGDTLDEVAENE
-602 RATINNSANT
+602 ATVSGDVIT
-612 IVIEAK
+612 IKAK
-618 ENDIKI
+618 GDIKI
-624 SKCNVIRGITSSK
+624 SKCNVIIGTTSSK

-665 TYNYQPLK
+665 TYNYQPLE

-688 ISAFS
+688 VSAFS

-727 EISNTVTKVGGAI
+727 EILYTVKKVGGAI
-740 TSSLVA
+740 KSSLNA

-756 YKNDDY
+756 YKNNY

-783 VYDKAKASY
+783 AYDKAKASY

-847 FYNPKLTSSPIDGM
+847 FDSDL
-861 DDYNDNSS
+861 
-869 ITTTYSSI
+869 TTTYSSI

>member
-24 YDGNELLFFD
+24 YDGDELLFFD
-34 EESIKKRNNRLMSNY
+34 EESIKKRDNRLMSNY
-49 GTVPLDICPSLL
+49 GTVPLDICPKLL
-61 GYDGFDEKFPK
+61 GYNGFEDKPNNF
-72 ELRPIKILW
+72 
-81 NKKELYPVK
+81 K
-90 ISWNTFSRW
+90 ISWNTFSKW

-110 NNGGSCKRVYSS
+110 NDGGSCKRVYSS
-122 ATDFYDSEYKPS
+122 ATDFYDSEYKSS
-134 STVQLPF
+134 STIQLPF
-141 GPDRS
+141 GSDKS

-157 RGGNVSAI
+157 RGGKVSKI
-165 TNSCEGKRN
+165 TNSCEGKSN
-174 IVRCCDNGFFK
+174 IVGYCDNGFFK

-207 DRIYYPNVISWISWF
+207 NRIYYPNVISWISWF

-276 IEKVIEEDDKKED
+276 IEGN
-289 DKEKDLDKK
+289 LQN
-298 IFPKLFAPHAFC
+298 FAPHAFC

-322 LQSILSEEYSTK
+322 LQSILSEKYNTK
-334 TDFRHGSYDSTSNT
+334 TDFRHGNYDSTSNT

-355 VDGVSMHFKDDS
+355 VDGVSMHFKKGFKT
-367 RPNGGSTF
+367 NGGSTF
-375 NEEYMEMEY
+375 NKKYMEMEY
-384 DDSAFEEYLPM
+384 DDSVFEEYLPM
-395 YANGNKSSFSV
+395 YANDNKSSFSV
-406 PSGTTDTSG
+406 SSDMAY
-415 ITLEDKLPIL
+415 
-425 LYGVDKDGV
+425 YGVDKDGV
-434 KKYGKSK
+434 KKYGKSND
-441 ADVIDKFS
+441 DVIDKFS
-449 TKANI
+449 TKAKI

-465 DEELYEVSPI
+465 DEELYEVNPI

-524 TFKRNPSQDSF
+524 TFKRNPSQDSL
-535 DESGIRCISYNGVIK
+535 DESSIRCISYNGVIK

-561 SLSNGD
+561 SLSDGD
-567 TADYKLIDGY
+567 TVDYKLIDGY
-577 SIVDDSIYYIYK
+577 SIVDDSIYYIHK
-589 GKVTSGDTLDEVD
+589 GKVTSGDTLDD
-602 RATINNSANT
+602 IISGATVSGDVIT
-612 IVIEAK
+612 IKAK
-618 ENDIKI
+618 ESDIKM
-624 SKCNVIRGITSSK
+624 SGCSVVMGTASSK

-665 TYNYQPLK
+665 TYNYQPSE

-688 ISAFS
+688 VSAFS
-693 LSYEDYESNKPR
+693 LSYEDYENNKKKNEPS
-705 PIRHVGNIISS
+705 PIRHVGDIISS
-716 MKFYYADANGD
+716 MTFYYADANGD
-727 EISNTVTKVGGAI
+727 KILDTVKKVGGAI
-740 TSSLVA
+740 KSSLNA

-756 YKNDDY
+756 YKNNY
-762 PMEVVSDNVYCEI
+762 PMEVISDNVYCEI

-792 SIDGDSGVTYT
+792 SIDGDSGGTYT

-824 PIYVYKLRQ
+824 PIYVYKLHQ

-847 FYNPKLTSSPIDGM
+847 FDSGL
-861 DDYNDNSS
+861 
-869 ITTTYSSI
+869 TTTYSSI

>member
-24 YDGNELLFFD
+24 YDGDELLFFD
-34 EESIKKRNNRLMSNY
+34 EESIKKRDNRLMSNY
-49 GTVPLDICPSLL
+49 GTVPLDICPKLL
-61 GYDGFDEKFPK
+61 GYNGLEDKPNNF
-72 ELRPIKILW
+72 
-81 NKKELYPVK
+81 K
-90 ISWNTFSRW
+90 ISWNTFSKW
-99 FHEFKLYYWLL
+99 FHEFRLYYWLL
-110 NNGGSCKRVYSS
+110 NDGGSCKRVYSS
-122 ATDFYDSEYKPS
+122 ATDFYDSEYKSS
-134 STVQLPF
+134 STIQLPF
-141 GPDRS
+141 GSDRS
-146 SYEELDKSFEE
+146 SYEELDKSFKE
-157 RGGNVSAI
+157 RGGKVSKI
-165 TNSCEGKRN
+165 TNSCEGKSN
-174 IVRCCDNGFFK
+174 IVGYCDNGFFK

-207 DRIYYPNVISWISWF
+207 NRIYYPNVISWISWF

-244 EEYIRRGGEKLLE
+244 EEYIHRGGEKLLE
-257 SLKTWFKETNSNIL
+257 SLKTWLKETNSNIL
-271 KIKGI
+271 KIKSI
-276 IEKVIEEDDKKED
+276 IEGN
-289 DKEKDLDKK
+289 LQN
-298 IFPKLFAPHAFC
+298 FAPHAFC

-322 LQSILSEEYSTK
+322 LQSILSEKYNTK

-355 VDGVSMHFKDDS
+355 VDGVSMHFKKGFK
-367 RPNGGSTF
+367 PNGGSTF
-375 NEEYMEMEY
+375 NEKYMEMEY
-384 DDSAFEEYLPM
+384 DDSVFEEYLPM
-395 YANGNKSSFSV
+395 YANDNKSSFSV
-406 PSGTTDTSG
+406 SSDTAY
-415 ITLEDKLPIL
+415 
-425 LYGVDKDGV
+425 YGVDKDGV

-441 ADVIDKFS
+441 DDVIDKFS
-449 TKANI
+449 IKANI

-465 DEELYEVSPI
+465 DEELYGVSPI

-509 DFKSNSYSFSFNGNA
+509 DFKSNSYSFSFNSNA
-524 TFKRNPSQDSF
+524 KFKRNPSQDSL
-535 DESGIRCISYNGVIK
+535 DASSIRCISYNGVIK

-567 TADYKLIDGY
+567 TVDYKLIDGY
-577 SIVDDSIYYIYK
+577 SIVDDSIYYIHK
-589 GKVTSGDTLDEVD
+589 GKVTSGYTLDD
-602 RATINNSANT
+602 IISGATVSGDVIT
-612 IVIEAK
+612 IKAK
-618 ENDIKI
+618 ESDIKI
-624 SKCNVIRGITSSK
+624 SKCNVIIGTTSSK

-665 TYNYQPLK
+665 TYNYQPLE

-693 LSYEDYESNKPR
+693 LSYEDYENNKPR

-727 EISNTVTKVGGAI
+727 KILDTVKKVGGAI
-740 TSSLVA
+740 KSSLNA

-756 YKNDDY
+756 YKNNY
-762 PMEVVSDNVYCEI
+762 PMEVISDNVYCEI

-783 VYDKAKASY
+783 AYDKTKASY
-792 SIDGDSGVTYT
+792 SISGDSGVTYT

-847 FYNPKLTSSPIDGM
+847 FDSGL
-861 DDYNDNSS
+861 
-869 ITTTYSSI
+869 TTTYSSI

>member
-24 YDGNELLFFD
+24 YDGDELLFFD
-34 EESIKKRNNRLMSNY
+34 EESIKKRYNRLMSNY
-49 GTVPLDICPSLL
+49 GTVPLDICPSIL
-61 GYDGFDEKFPK
+61 GYNGFEDKPNNF
-72 ELRPIKILW
+72 
-81 NKKELYPVK
+81 K
-90 ISWNTFSRW
+90 ISWNTFSKW

-110 NNGGSCKRVYSS
+110 NDGGSCKRVYSS
-122 ATDFYDSEYKPS
+122 ATDFYDSEYKSS
-134 STVQLPF
+134 STIQLPF
-141 GPDRS
+141 GSDRS
-146 SYEELDKSFEE
+146 SYEELDKSFKE
-157 RGGNVSAI
+157 RGGKVSEI
-165 TNSCEGKRN
+165 TNSCEGKSN
-174 IVRCCDNGFFK
+174 IVGYCDNGFFK

-207 DRIYYPNVISWISWF
+207 NRIYYPNVISWISWF

-244 EEYIRRGGEKLLE
+244 EEYIHRGGEKLLE
-257 SLKTWFKETNSNIL
+257 SLKTWLKETNSNIL

-276 IEKVIEEDDKKED
+276 IEGN
-289 DKEKDLDKK
+289 LQN
-298 IFPKLFAPHAFC
+298 FAPHAFC

-322 LQSILSEEYSTK
+322 LQSILSEKYNTK

-355 VDGVSMHFKDDS
+355 VDGVSMHFKKGFK
-367 RPNGGSTF
+367 PNGGSTF
-375 NEEYMEMEY
+375 NEKYMEMEY
-384 DDSAFEEYLPM
+384 DDSVFEEYLPM
-395 YANGNKSSFSV
+395 YANDNKSSFSV
-406 PSGTTDTSG
+406 SSDMAY
-415 ITLEDKLPIL
+415 
-425 LYGVDKDGV
+425 YGVDKDGV
-434 KKYGKSK
+434 KKYGKSD

-449 TKANI
+449 IKANI

-524 TFKRNPSQDSF
+524 KFKRNPSQDSL

-567 TADYKLIDGY
+567 TVDYKLIDGY

-589 GKVTSGDTLDEVD
+589 GKVTSGDTLDEVAED
-602 RATINNSANT
+602 EATMSGDVIT
-612 IVIEAK
+612 IKAK
-618 ENDIKI
+618 GDIKI
-624 SKCNVIRGITSSK
+624 SKCNVIIGTTSSK

-665 TYNYQPLK
+665 TYNYQPLE

-693 LSYEDYESNKPR
+693 LSYEDYENNKKKNEPS
-705 PIRHVGNIISS
+705 PIRHVGDIISS
-716 MKFYYADANGD
+716 MTFYYADANGD
-727 EISNTVTKVGGAI
+727 KILDTVKKVGGAI
-740 TSSLVA
+740 KSSLNA
-746 IQESTKKATE
+746 IQESTKKGTE
-756 YKNDDY
+756 YKNNY

-792 SIDGDSGVTYT
+792 SISGDSGVEYT

-833 GDNPTASFTAPINV
+833 GDSPTARFTAPINV
-847 FYNPKLTSSPIDGM
+847 FDSGL
-861 DDYNDNSS
+861 
-869 ITTTYSSI
+869 TTTYSSI

-887 AYPTFQ
+887 VYPTFQ